1 MWKIALKLMRKSVRM
16 LIASGI
22 AILIGSMFMSATLLF
37 VNSVDDLM
45 VRNATEE
52 FSSANYAI
60 SFKNPNSS
68 PSSEI
73 HYKDLHLDKIS
84 KMPGVNGIRS
94 DDATALVRVEKGDKS
109 VTSIA
114 WSSGLYGN
122 LPVYKSTEGR
132 DPQKIGEIT
141 LIKSIAKSI
150 HANVGDTITLVKVD
164 DTGGDK
170 EKSYDVRVVGLVDDG
185 EHSQIPVSNR
195 GTYLGGVTNDF
206 CAKLKNLKN
215 FDNQVVQSKV
225 YMSIDESKINDLSP
239 KINALLPEQ
248 FSLMSRHE
256 VGVRSVRNVSNGTNF
271 VTMFLLSFGVLALL
285 ISSLVIANTFQV
297 LVAQRRRTLALLR
310 VIGAQ
315 SHQLYA
321 AVLLEAAVLG
331 VISAAVGVLC
341 AIGFMGV
348 ISNVNINSGPLSK
361 IPLIVSLPAVVW
373 PIVIGAIVTV
383 LASMGAARSATKVT
397 PMEALR
403 PMDLIKDKRAS
414 IIRAV
419 FGVIFIVI
427 GILATV
433 LSFNALTNMIAGK
446 SPNAG
451 SDSWMT
457 LLGAMFGCALVF
469 IGIIMTAIFWMPFAM
484 KATGA
489 IMALCGPAS
498 KVANANVQRNPR
510 RVAATGTAL
519 LIGVTLVSTVVTG
532 AICGKATLKG
542 VVDDRYSVDIII
554 QGKNVDES
562 LAADISKISGIKHT
576 ELLSAVP
583 MTFKNAKGKT
593 EYAMVAG
600 VDNANQLRNVMHT
613 DLDGVEINKDSVLLP
628 KFDSEG
634 GEPFELKKGNLN
646 LQAYVEKNDSG
657 DDSDAN
663 SDNIT
668 PFTGMNTDS
677 SNNNKSITVKQV
689 QFKKYRNVGV
699 YSNNTAFVSKSY
711 FNNYLKPT
719 THMLLISVD
728 SSKGNLIDIVKN
740 IRNVTSNYA
749 EVIAAGSVF
758 QRAQWESAIDIMMM
772 LLVGLI
778 AVAVVIA
785 LIGVA
790 NTLSLSVIERT
801 KESATLR
808 AIGMTRGQVRR
819 SLALEATL
827 ISLTSTVSGLIVG
840 TVFGWIGSYMV
851 FSVIGKVPFVV
862 DWTIYAVLALIALLA
877 ALLSS
882 VLPAR
887 RAVKSSPVVAL
898 AEE

>member
-37 VNSVDDLM
+37 ANSVDDLM
-45 VRNATEE
+45 VRNATNE
-52 FSSANYAI
+52 FGSANYAI
-60 SFKNPNSS
+60 SFRNPNSS

-73 HYKDLHLDKIS
+73 HYKDLHLDEIS

-114 WSSGLYGN
+114 WSNGLYGN

-132 DPQKIGEIT
+132 DPQEIGEIT

-150 HANVGDTITLVKVD
+150 HANIGDTITLVKVD

-185 EHSQIPVSNR
+185 EHSQIPFSNR
-195 GTYLGGVTNDF
+195 GTYLGGITNDF
-206 CAKLKNLKN
+206 CAKLENIEN

-239 KINALLPEQ
+239 KINALLPSR

-271 VTMFLLSFGVLALL
+271 VTMFLLSFGILALL

-321 AVLLEAAVLG
+321 AVLLEAAILG

-341 AIGFMGV
+341 AIGFMGA

-373 PIVIGAIVTV
+373 PIAIGTIVTV
-383 LASMGAARSATKVT
+383 LASMSAARSATKVT

-419 FGVIFIVI
+419 FGVLFIVV
-427 GILATV
+427 GILATA
-433 LSFNALTNMIAGK
+433 LSATSLASMIAGK

-469 IGIIMTAIFWMPFAM
+469 IGIIITATFWMPFAM

-576 ELLSAVP
+576 ELLPAVP

-593 EYAMVAG
+593 EYAMAAG
-600 VDNANQLRNVMHT
+600 VDNVNQLKNVMHT
-613 DLDGVEINKDSVLLP
+613 DLDGVNINKDSILLP
-628 KFDSEG
+628 KFNEEG
-634 GEPFELKKGNLN
+634 GEPFELKKGNLD
-646 LQAYVEKNDSG
+646 LQAYVEKYSSG
-657 DDSDAN
+657 ETD

-668 PFTGMNTDS
+668 PFTGTNTDS
-677 SNNNKSITVKQV
+677 SNNDKSITVKQV
-689 QFKKYRNVGV
+689 QFKKYRNVNI
-699 YSNNTAFVSKSY
+699 YSRNTAFVSKSY

-719 THMLLISVD
+719 THILLISVD
-728 SSKGNLIDIVKN
+728 SSKANLVDIVKN
-740 IRNVTSNYA
+740 IRNITSSYA
-749 EVIAAGSVF
+749 EVMAAGSVF
-758 QRAQWESAIDIMMM
+758 ERAQWESAIDVMMM

-862 DWTIYAVLALIALLA
+862 DWAIYAVLALIALLA

>member
-37 VNSVDDLM
+37 ANSVDDLM
-45 VRNATEE
+45 VRNATDE
-52 FSSANYAI
+52 FGSANYAI
-60 SFKNPNSS
+60 SFRNPNSF
-68 PSSEI
+68 PSSKI
-73 HYKDLHLDKIS
+73 HYKDLHLDEIS
-84 KMPGVNGIRS
+84 KMPGVNGIRI

-132 DPQKIGEIT
+132 DPQGIGEIT

-150 HANVGDTITLVKVD
+150 HANIGDTITLVKVD

-185 EHSQIPVSNR
+185 EHSQIPFSNR
-195 GTYLGGVTNDF
+195 GTYLGGITNDF
-206 CAKLKNLKN
+206 CAKLENLKN

-239 KINALLPEQ
+239 KINSLLPSR

-256 VGVRSVRNVSNGTNF
+256 VGVRAVRSVSNGTNF
-271 VTMFLLSFGVLALL
+271 VTMFLLSFGILALL
-285 ISSLVIANTFQV
+285 VSSLVIANTFQV

-321 AVLLEAAVLG
+321 AVLLEAAILG

-341 AIGFMGV
+341 AIGFMGA

-361 IPLIVSLPAVVW
+361 IPLIVSLPAIAW
-373 PIVIGAIVTV
+373 PIAIGAIVTV
-383 LASMGAARSATKVT
+383 LASMSAARSATKVT

-419 FGVIFIVI
+419 FGVLFIVV
-427 GILATV
+427 GILATA
-433 LSFNALTNMIAGK
+433 LSATSLASMIAGK
-446 SPNAG
+446 SPTAG

-576 ELLSAVP
+576 ELLPAVP

-593 EYAMVAG
+593 EYAMAAG
-600 VDNANQLRNVMHT
+600 VDNIDQLKNVMHT
-613 DLDGVEINKDSVLLP
+613 NLDGVNINKDSVLLP
-628 KFDSEG
+628 KFNEEG
-634 GEPFELKKGNLN
+634 GEPFELKKGNLS
-646 LQAYVEKNDSG
+646 LQAYVEKYSSSEDSV
-657 DDSDAN
+657 DS
-663 SDNIT
+663 IT
-668 PFTGMNTDS
+668 PFTGMNIDP
-677 SNNNKSITVKQV
+677 SNNDKSITVKQV
-689 QFKKYRNVGV
+689 QFKKYRNVNI
-699 YSNNTAFVSKSY
+699 YSRNTAFVSKSY

-719 THMLLISVD
+719 THILLISVD
-728 SSKGNLIDIVKN
+728 SSKANLVDIVKN
-740 IRNVTSNYA
+740 IRNITSSYA
-749 EVIAAGSVF
+749 EVMAGGSVF
-758 QRAQWESAIDIMMM
+758 QRAQWESAIDVMMM

-840 TVFGWIGSYMV
+840 TAFGWIGSYMV
-851 FSVIGKVPFVV
+851 FSAIGKVPFVI

>member
-37 VNSVDDLM
+37 ANSVDDLM
-45 VRNATEE
+45 VRNATDE
-52 FSSANYAI
+52 FGSANYAI
-60 SFKNPNSS
+60 SFRNPNSF
-68 PSSEI
+68 PSSKI
-73 HYKDLHLDKIS
+73 HYKDLHLDEIS
-84 KMPGVNGIRS
+84 KMPGVNGIRI

-132 DPQKIGEIT
+132 DPQGIGEIT

-150 HANVGDTITLVKVD
+150 HANIGDTITLVKVD

-185 EHSQIPVSNR
+185 EHSQIPFSNR

-206 CAKLKNLKN
+206 CAKLNNLKN

-239 KINALLPEQ
+239 KINSLLPSR

-256 VGVRSVRNVSNGTNF
+256 VGVRAVRNVSNGTNF
-271 VTMFLLSFGVLALL
+271 VTMFLLSFGILALL

-321 AVLLEAAVLG
+321 AVLLEAAMLG
-331 VISAAVGVLC
+331 VISAAAGVLC
-341 AIGFMGV
+341 AIGFMGA

-373 PIVIGAIVTV
+373 PIAIGTIVTV

-419 FGVIFIVI
+419 FGVVFIVV
-427 GILATV
+427 GILATA
-433 LSFNALTNMIAGK
+433 LSATSLASMIARR
-446 SPNAG
+446 SPTAG

-469 IGIIMTAIFWMPFAM
+469 IGIVMTSIFWMPFAM

-542 VVDDRYSVDIII
+542 VVDDHYSVDIII

-562 LAADISKISGIKHT
+562 LAADISKISGIKNT
-576 ELLSAVP
+576 ELLPAVP

-593 EYAMVAG
+593 EYAMAAG
-600 VDNANQLRNVMHT
+600 VDNIDQLKNVMHT
-613 DLDGVEINKDSVLLP
+613 NLDGVNINKDSILLP
-628 KFDSEG
+628 KFNNEG

-646 LQAYVEKNDSG
+646 LQAYVEKYSSG
-657 DDSDAN
+657 ETD

-668 PFTGMNTDS
+668 PFTGMNTDTT
-677 SNNNKSITVKQV
+677 NNDKSITVKQV
-689 QFKKYRNVGV
+689 QFKKYRNVNI
-699 YSNNTAFVSKSY
+699 YSRNTAFVSKSY

-719 THMLLISVD
+719 THILLISVD
-728 SSKGNLIDIVKN
+728 SSKANLVDIVKN
-740 IRNVTSNYA
+740 IRNITSSYA
-749 EVIAAGSVF
+749 EVMAGGSVF

-840 TVFGWIGSYMV
+840 TAFGWIGSYMV
-851 FSVIGKVPFVV
+851 FSAIGKVPFVV
-862 DWTIYAVLALIALLA
+862 DWAIYAVLALIALLA

-898 AEE
+898 AED

>member
-37 VNSVDDLM
+37 ANSVDDLM
-45 VRNATEE
+45 VRNATDE
-52 FSSANYAI
+52 FGSANYAI
-60 SFKNPNSS
+60 SFRNPNSS

-73 HYKDLHLDKIS
+73 HYKDLHLDEIS

-109 VTSIA
+109 ATSIA
-114 WSSGLYGN
+114 WSNGLYGN

-132 DPQKIGEIT
+132 EPQKIGEIT

-150 HANVGDTITLVKVD
+150 HANIGDTITLVKVD

-185 EHSQIPVSNR
+185 EHSQIPFSNR

-206 CAKLKNLKN
+206 CAKLNNLKN
-215 FDNQVVQSKV
+215 FDNEVVQSKV

-239 KINALLPEQ
+239 KINSLLPSR

-256 VGVRSVRNVSNGTNF
+256 VGVRAVRSVSNGTNF
-271 VTMFLLSFGVLALL
+271 VTMFLLSFGILALL

-321 AVLLEAAVLG
+321 AVLLEAAILG

-341 AIGFMGV
+341 AIGFMGA

-373 PIVIGAIVTV
+373 PIAIGTIVTV
-383 LASMGAARSATKVT
+383 LASMSAARSATKVT

-414 IIRAV
+414 IIRTV
-419 FGVIFIVI
+419 FGVVFIVV
-427 GILATV
+427 GILATA
-433 LSFNALTNMIAGK
+433 LSATSLASMIAGK
-446 SPNAG
+446 SPTAG

-469 IGIIMTAIFWMPFAM
+469 IGIVMTAIFWMPFAM

-489 IMALCGPAS
+489 IMALCGPSS

-532 AICGKATLKG
+532 AMCGKATLKG

-562 LAADISKISGIKHT
+562 LAADISKISGIKNT
-576 ELLSAVP
+576 ELLPAVP

-593 EYAMVAG
+593 EYAMAAG
-600 VDNANQLRNVMHT
+600 VDNVNQLKNVMHT
-613 DLDGVEINKDSVLLP
+613 DLDGVNINKDSVLLP
-628 KFDSEG
+628 KFNGEG

-646 LQAYVEKNDSG
+646 LQAYVEKYSSDETDS
-657 DDSDAN
+657 N
-663 SDNIT
+663 NIT

-677 SNNNKSITVKQV
+677 SNNDKSITVKQV
-689 QFKKYRNVGV
+689 QFKKYRNVNI
-699 YSNNTAFVSKSY
+699 YSRNTAFVSKSY

-719 THMLLISVD
+719 THILLISVD
-728 SSKGNLIDIVKN
+728 SSKANLVDIVKN
-740 IRNVTSNYA
+740 IRNITSSYA
-749 EVIAAGSVF
+749 EVMAGGSVF

-840 TVFGWIGSYMV
+840 TAFGWIGSYMV
-851 FSVIGKVPFVV
+851 FSAIGKVPFVI

-898 AEE
+898 AED

>member
-37 VNSVDDLM
+37 ANSVDDLM
-45 VRNATEE
+45 VRNATNE
-52 FSSANYAI
+52 FGSANYAI
-60 SFKNPNSS
+60 SFRNPNSS

-73 HYKDLHLDKIS
+73 HYKDLHLDEIS

-114 WSSGLYGN
+114 WSNGLYGN

-132 DPQKIGEIT
+132 DPQEIGEIT

-150 HANVGDTITLVKVD
+150 HANIGDTITLVKVD

-185 EHSQIPVSNR
+185 EHSQIPFSNR
-195 GTYLGGVTNDF
+195 GTYLGGITNDF
-206 CAKLKNLKN
+206 CAKLENIEN

-239 KINALLPEQ
+239 KINALLPSR

-271 VTMFLLSFGVLALL
+271 VTMFLLSFGILALL

-321 AVLLEAAVLG
+321 AVLLEAAILG

-341 AIGFMGV
+341 AIGFMGA

-361 IPLIVSLPAVVW
+361 IPLIVSLPAIVW
-373 PIVIGAIVTV
+373 PIAIGTIVTV
-383 LASMGAARSATKVT
+383 LASMSAARSATKVT

-419 FGVIFIVI
+419 FGVLFIVV
-427 GILATV
+427 GILATA
-433 LSFNALTNMIAGK
+433 LSATSLASMIAGK

-469 IGIIMTAIFWMPFAM
+469 IGIIITATFWMPFAM

-576 ELLSAVP
+576 ELLPAVP

-593 EYAMVAG
+593 EYAMAVG
-600 VDNANQLRNVMHT
+600 VDNVNQLKNVMHT
-613 DLDGVEINKDSVLLP
+613 DLDGVNINKDSILLP
-628 KFDSEG
+628 KFNEEG
-634 GEPFELKKGNLN
+634 GEPFELKKGNLD
-646 LQAYVEKNDSG
+646 LQAYVEKYSSG
-657 DDSDAN
+657 ETD

-668 PFTGMNTDS
+668 PFTGTNTDS
-677 SNNNKSITVKQV
+677 SNNDKSITVKQV
-689 QFKKYRNVGV
+689 QFKKYRNVNI
-699 YSNNTAFVSKSY
+699 YSRNTAFVSKSY

-719 THMLLISVD
+719 THILLISVD
-728 SSKGNLIDIVKN
+728 SSKANLVDIVKN
-740 IRNVTSNYA
+740 IRNITSSYA
-749 EVIAAGSVF
+749 EVMAAGSVF
-758 QRAQWESAIDIMMM
+758 ERAQWESAIDVMMM

-840 TVFGWIGSYMV
+840 TAFGWIGSYMV
-851 FSVIGKVPFVV
+851 FSAIGKVPFVI

-898 AEE
+898 AED

>member
-37 VNSVDDLM
+37 ANSVDDLM
-45 VRNATEE
+45 VRNATNE
-52 FSSANYAI
+52 FGSANYAI
-60 SFKNPNSS
+60 SFRNPNSS

-73 HYKDLHLDKIS
+73 HYKDLHLDEIS

-114 WSSGLYGN
+114 WSNGLYGN

-150 HANVGDTITLVKVD
+150 HANIGDTITLVKVD

-185 EHSQIPVSNR
+185 EHSQIPFSNR

-206 CAKLKNLKN
+206 CAKLNNLKN
-215 FDNQVVQSKV
+215 FDNEVVQSKV

-239 KINALLPEQ
+239 KINSLLPSR

-256 VGVRSVRNVSNGTNF
+256 VGVRAVRNVSNGTNF
-271 VTMFLLSFGVLALL
+271 VTMFLLSFGILALL

-321 AVLLEAAVLG
+321 AVLLEAAILG

-341 AIGFMGV
+341 AIGFMGA

-373 PIVIGAIVTV
+373 PIAIGTIVTV
-383 LASMGAARSATKVT
+383 LASMSAARSATKVT

-419 FGVIFIVI
+419 FGVVFIVV
-427 GILATV
+427 GILATA
-433 LSFNALTNMIAGK
+433 LSATSLASMIARK
-446 SPNAG
+446 SPTAG

-469 IGIIMTAIFWMPFAM
+469 IGIIITATFWMPFAM

-532 AICGKATLKG
+532 AMCGKATLKG
-542 VVDDRYSVDIII
+542 VVDDHYSVDIII

-576 ELLSAVP
+576 ELLPAVP

-593 EYAMVAG
+593 EYAMAAG
-600 VDNANQLRNVMHT
+600 VDNVNQLKNVMHT
-613 DLDGVEINKDSVLLP
+613 DLDGVNINKDSILLP
-628 KFDSEG
+628 KFNNEG
-634 GEPFELKKGNLN
+634 GEPFDLKKGNLN
-646 LQAYVEKNDSG
+646 LQAYVEKYSSGETDS
-657 DDSDAN
+657 N
-663 SDNIT
+663 NIT

-677 SNNNKSITVKQV
+677 SNNDKSITVKQV
-689 QFKKYRNVGV
+689 QFKKYRNVSI
-699 YSNNTAFVSKSY
+699 YSRNTAFVSKSY

-719 THMLLISVD
+719 THILLISVD
-728 SSKGNLIDIVKN
+728 SSKANLVDIVKN
-740 IRNVTSNYA
+740 IRNITSSYA
-749 EVIAAGSVF
+749 EVMAGGSVF

-840 TVFGWIGSYMV
+840 TAFGWIGSYMV
-851 FSVIGKVPFVV
+851 FSAIGKVPFVI

-898 AEE
+898 AED

>member
-37 VNSVDDLM
+37 ANSVDDLM
-45 VRNATEE
+45 VRNATDE
-52 FSSANYAI
+52 FGSANYAI
-60 SFKNPNSS
+60 SFRNPNSS

-73 HYKDLHLDKIS
+73 HYKDLHLDEIS

-109 VTSIA
+109 ATSIA
-114 WSSGLYGN
+114 WSNGLYGN

-150 HANVGDTITLVKVD
+150 HANIGDTITLVKVD

-185 EHSQIPVSNR
+185 EHSQIPFSNR

-206 CAKLKNLKN
+206 CAKLNNLKN
-215 FDNQVVQSKV
+215 FDNEVVQSKV

-239 KINALLPEQ
+239 KINSLLPSR

-256 VGVRSVRNVSNGTNF
+256 VGVRAVRNVSNGTNF
-271 VTMFLLSFGVLALL
+271 VTMFLLSFGILALL

-321 AVLLEAAVLG
+321 AVLLEAAILG

-341 AIGFMGV
+341 AIGFMGA

-373 PIVIGAIVTV
+373 PIAIGTIVTV
-383 LASMGAARSATKVT
+383 LASMSAARSATKVT

-419 FGVIFIVI
+419 FGVVFIVV
-427 GILATV
+427 GILAAA
-433 LSFNALTNMIAGK
+433 LSATSLASMIARK
-446 SPNAG
+446 SPTAG

-469 IGIIMTAIFWMPFAM
+469 IGIIITATFWMPFAM

-542 VVDDRYSVDIII
+542 VVDDHYSVDIII

-576 ELLSAVP
+576 ELLPAVP

-593 EYAMVAG
+593 EYAMAAG
-600 VDNANQLRNVMHT
+600 VDNTDQLRNVMHT
-613 DLDGVEINKDSVLLP
+613 DLDGVNINRDSVLLP
-628 KFDSEG
+628 KFNNEG
-634 GEPFELKKGNLN
+634 GEPFELKKGNLD
-646 LQAYVEKNDSG
+646 LQAYVEKYSSSEDSV
-657 DDSDAN
+657 DS
-663 SDNIT
+663 IT

-677 SNNNKSITVKQV
+677 SNNDKSITVKQV
-689 QFKKYRNVGV
+689 QFKKYRNVNI
-699 YSNNTAFVSKSY
+699 YSRNTAFVSKSY

-719 THMLLISVD
+719 THILLISVD
-728 SSKGNLIDIVKN
+728 SSKANLVDIVKN
-740 IRNVTSNYA
+740 IRNITSSYA
-749 EVIAAGSVF
+749 EVMAGGSVF

-840 TVFGWIGSYMV
+840 TAFGWIGSYMV
-851 FSVIGKVPFVV
+851 FSAIGKVPFVI

-898 AEE
+898 AED

>member
-37 VNSVDDLM
+37 ANSVDDLM
-45 VRNATEE
+45 VRNATDE
-52 FSSANYAI
+52 FGSANYAI
-60 SFKNPNSS
+60 SFRNPNSS

-73 HYKDLHLDKIS
+73 HYKDLHLDEIS

-94 DDATALVRVEKGDKS
+94 DDATAFVRVEKGDKS

-114 WSSGLYGN
+114 WSNGLYGN

-132 DPQKIGEIT
+132 DPQEIGEIT

-150 HANVGDTITLVKVD
+150 HANIGDTITLVKVD

-185 EHSQIPVSNR
+185 EHSQIPFSNR
-195 GTYLGGVTNDF
+195 GTYLGGITNDF
-206 CAKLKNLKN
+206 CAKLENIEN

-239 KINALLPEQ
+239 KINSLLPSS

-256 VGVRSVRNVSNGTNF
+256 VGVRAVRNVSNGTNF
-271 VTMFLLSFGVLALL
+271 VTMFLLSFGILALL

-321 AVLLEAAVLG
+321 AVLLEAAILG
-331 VISAAVGVLC
+331 VISAAAGVLC
-341 AIGFMGV
+341 AIGFMGA

-373 PIVIGAIVTV
+373 PIAIGTIVTV
-383 LASMGAARSATKVT
+383 LASMSAARSATKVT

-419 FGVIFIVI
+419 FGVVFIVV
-427 GILATV
+427 GILATT
-433 LSFNALTNMIAGK
+433 LSATSLASMIAGK
-446 SPNAG
+446 SPTAG

-469 IGIIMTAIFWMPFAM
+469 IGIIITATFWMPFAM

-542 VVDDRYSVDIII
+542 VVDDHYSVDIII

-576 ELLSAVP
+576 ELLPAVP

-593 EYAMVAG
+593 EYAMAAG
-600 VDNANQLRNVMHT
+600 VDNADQLRNVMHT
-613 DLDGVEINKDSVLLP
+613 DLDGVNITKDSVLLP
-628 KFDSEG
+628 KFNEEG
-634 GEPFELKKGNLN
+634 GEPFELKKGNLS
-646 LQAYVEKNDSG
+646 LQAYVEKYSSGETDS
-657 DDSDAN
+657 N
-663 SDNIT
+663 NIT

-677 SNNNKSITVKQV
+677 SNNDKSITVKQV
-689 QFKKYRNVGV
+689 QFKTYRNVGV

-728 SSKGNLIDIVKN
+728 SSKANLVDIAKN
-740 IRNVTSNYA
+740 IQNVTSSYA
-749 EVIAAGSVF
+749 EVMSTGSVF
-758 QRAQWESAIDIMMM
+758 ERAKWESAIDAMMM
-772 LLVGLI
+772 VLVGLI

-840 TVFGWIGSYMV
+840 TAFGWIGSYMV

-862 DWTIYAVLALIALLA
+862 DWTIYAILALIALLA

>member
-37 VNSVDDLM
+37 ANSVDDLM
-45 VRNATEE
+45 VRNATNE
-52 FSSANYAI
+52 FGSANYAI
-60 SFKNPNSS
+60 SFRNPNSS

-73 HYKDLHLDKIS
+73 HYKDLHLDEIS

-114 WSSGLYGN
+114 WSNGLYGN
-122 LPVYKSTEGR
+122 LPVYESTEGR
-132 DPQKIGEIT
+132 DPQEIGEIT

-150 HANVGDTITLVKVD
+150 HANIGDTITLVKVD

-185 EHSQIPVSNR
+185 EHSQIPFSNR
-195 GTYLGGVTNDF
+195 GTYLGGITNDF
-206 CAKLKNLKN
+206 CAKLENIEN

-239 KINALLPEQ
+239 KINALLPSR

-271 VTMFLLSFGVLALL
+271 VTMFLLSFGILALL

-321 AVLLEAAVLG
+321 AVLLEAAILG

-341 AIGFMGV
+341 AIGFMGA

-361 IPLIVSLPAVVW
+361 IPLIVSLPAIVW
-373 PIVIGAIVTV
+373 PIAIGTIVTV
-383 LASMGAARSATKVT
+383 LASMSAARSATKVT

-419 FGVIFIVI
+419 FGVLFIVV
-427 GILATV
+427 GILATA
-433 LSFNALTNMIAGK
+433 LSATSLASMIAGK

-469 IGIIMTAIFWMPFAM
+469 IGIIITATFWMPFAM

-576 ELLSAVP
+576 ELLPAVP

-593 EYAMVAG
+593 EYAMAVG
-600 VDNANQLRNVMHT
+600 VDNVNQLKNVMHT
-613 DLDGVEINKDSVLLP
+613 DLDGVNINKDSILLP
-628 KFDSEG
+628 KFNEEG
-634 GEPFELKKGNLN
+634 GEPFELKKGNLD
-646 LQAYVEKNDSG
+646 LQAYVEKYSSG
-657 DDSDAN
+657 ETD

-668 PFTGMNTDS
+668 PFTGTNTDS
-677 SNNNKSITVKQV
+677 SNNDKSITVKQV
-689 QFKKYRNVGV
+689 QFKKYRNVNI
-699 YSNNTAFVSKSY
+699 YSRNTAFVSKSY

-719 THMLLISVD
+719 THILLISVD
-728 SSKGNLIDIVKN
+728 SSKANLVDIVKN
-740 IRNVTSNYA
+740 IRNITSSYA
-749 EVIAAGSVF
+749 EVMAAGSVF
-758 QRAQWESAIDIMMM
+758 ERAQWESAIDVMMM

-862 DWTIYAVLALIALLA
+862 DWAIYAVLALIALLA

>member
-52 FSSANYAI
+52 FHSANYAI
-60 SFKNPNSS
+60 SSKSSNNSPNSG
-68 PSSEI
+68 I

-84 KMPGVNGIRS
+84 KMHGVNGIRS

-132 DPQKIGEIT
+132 DPQEIGEIT

-185 EHSQIPVSNR
+185 EHSQIPTSYR

-206 CAKLKNLKN
+206 CAKLNNLKN

-225 YMSIDESKINDLSP
+225 YMSIDESKINDLSH

-256 VGVRSVRNVSNGTNF
+256 VGVRAVRNISNGTNF
-271 VTMFLLSFGVLALL
+271 ITMFLMSFGVLALL
-285 ISSLVIANTFQV
+285 VSSLVIANTFQV

-321 AVLLEAAVLG
+321 AVLLEAAILG
-331 VISAAVGVLC
+331 VISASIGVLC
-341 AIGFMGV
+341 AIGFMGA

-361 IPLIVSLPAVVW
+361 IPLIVSLPAIVW

-383 LASMGAARSATKVT
+383 LASMSAARSATKVT

-414 IIRAV
+414 ILRAV
-419 FGVIFIVI
+419 FGVIFIVA
-427 GILATV
+427 GILATA
-433 LSFNALTNMIAGK
+433 LSINILASMLAGR
-446 SPNAG
+446 SVNAG
-451 SDSWMT
+451 SNSWMT
-457 LLGAMFGCALVF
+457 LLGAIFGCSLVF
-469 IGIIMTAIFWMPFAM
+469 IGIVITATFWMPFAM
-484 KATGA
+484 RATGA
-489 IMALCGPAS
+489 VMALCGPSS

-542 VVDDRYSVDIII
+542 VVDDRYSVDIIV

-576 ELLSAVP
+576 ELLPAVP
-583 MTFKNAKGKT
+583 MTFKNAKGET
-593 EYAMVAG
+593 EYTLVAG
-600 VDNANQLRNVMHT
+600 VDNVDQLRNVMHT
-613 DLDGVEINKDSVLLP
+613 DLDGVNINKDSVLLP
-628 KFDSEG
+628 KPDEG
-634 GEPFELKKGNLN
+634 EEPFDLKKGSLN
-646 LQAYVEKNDSG
+646 LQAYVEKYNSND
-657 DDSDAN
+657 
-663 SDNIT
+663 DNNDNFT

-689 QFKKYRNVGV
+689 QFKKYRNVSV
-699 YSNNTAFVSKSY
+699 DSNNTSFVSKSY

-719 THMLLISVD
+719 THILLISLN
-728 SSKGNLIDIVKN
+728 SRNANLIDIVKN

-749 EVIAAGSVF
+749 EVMSTGSVF
-758 QRAQWESAIDIMMM
+758 ERAMWESAIDTMMM

-819 SLALEATL
+819 SLAMEATL

-851 FSVIGKVPFVV
+851 FSVIGKVPFVI
-862 DWTIYAVLALIALLA
+862 DWTIYAVLALIALFA

-898 AEE
+898 ADE

>member
-37 VNSVDDLM
+37 ANSVDDLM
-45 VRNATEE
+45 VRNATNE
-52 FSSANYAI
+52 FGSANYAI

-84 KMPGVNGIRS
+84 KMPGINGIRS

-150 HANVGDTITLVKVD
+150 HANIGDTITLVKVD

-206 CAKLKNLKN
+206 CAKLNNLKN
-215 FDNQVVQSKV
+215 FDNEVVQSKV

-239 KINALLPEQ
+239 KINSLLPSR

-256 VGVRSVRNVSNGTNF
+256 VGVRAVRNVSNGTNF
-271 VTMFLLSFGVLALL
+271 VTMFLLSFGILALL

-321 AVLLEAAVLG
+321 AVLLEAAILG
-331 VISAAVGVLC
+331 VISAGVGVLC
-341 AIGFMGV
+341 AIGFMGA

-361 IPLIVSLPAVVW
+361 IPLIVSLPAIVW
-373 PIVIGAIVTV
+373 PIAIGTIVTV
-383 LASMGAARSATKVT
+383 LASMSAARSATKVT

-419 FGVIFIVI
+419 FGVLFIVV
-427 GILATV
+427 GILATA
-433 LSFNALTNMIAGK
+433 LSATSLASMIAGK
-446 SPNAG
+446 SPTAG

-469 IGIIMTAIFWMPFAM
+469 IGIIITATFWMPFAM

-542 VVDDRYSVDIII
+542 VVDDHYSVDIII

-562 LAADISKISGIKHT
+562 LAADISKISGIKNT
-576 ELLSAVP
+576 ELLPAVP

-593 EYAMVAG
+593 EYAMAAG
-600 VDNANQLRNVMHT
+600 VDNVNQLKNVMHT
-613 DLDGVEINKDSVLLP
+613 DLDGVNINKDSVLLP
-628 KFDSEG
+628 KFNEEG

-646 LQAYVEKNDSG
+646 LQAYVEKYSSG
-657 DDSDAN
+657 ETDSD
-663 SDNIT
+663 DIT
-668 PFTGMNTDS
+668 PFTGMNTDTT
-677 SNNNKSITVKQV
+677 NNDKSITVKQV
-689 QFKKYRNVGV
+689 QFKKYRNVNI
-699 YSNNTAFVSKSY
+699 YSRNTAFVSKSY

-719 THMLLISVD
+719 THILLISVD
-728 SSKGNLIDIVKN
+728 SSKANLVDIVKN
-740 IRNVTSNYA
+740 IRNITSSYA
-749 EVIAAGSVF
+749 EVMAGGSVF
-758 QRAQWESAIDIMMM
+758 QRAQWESAIDVMMM

-840 TVFGWIGSYMV
+840 TAFGWIGSYMV
-851 FSVIGKVPFVV
+851 FSAIGKVPFVI

-898 AEE
+898 AED

>member
-37 VNSVDDLM
+37 ANSVDDLM
-45 VRNATEE
+45 VRNATNE
-52 FSSANYAI
+52 FGSANYAI
-60 SFKNPNSS
+60 SFRNPNSS

-73 HYKDLHLDKIS
+73 HYKDLHLDEIS

-114 WSSGLYGN
+114 WSNGLYGN

-132 DPQKIGEIT
+132 EPQKIGEIT

-150 HANVGDTITLVKVD
+150 HANIGDTITLVKVD

-185 EHSQIPVSNR
+185 EHSQIPFSNR

-206 CAKLKNLKN
+206 CAKLNNLKN
-215 FDNQVVQSKV
+215 FDNEVVQSKV

-239 KINALLPEQ
+239 KINSLLPSR

-271 VTMFLLSFGVLALL
+271 VTMFLLSFGILALL

-321 AVLLEAAVLG
+321 AVLLEAAILG

-341 AIGFMGV
+341 AIGFMGA

-373 PIVIGAIVTV
+373 PIAIGTIVTV
-383 LASMGAARSATKVT
+383 LASMSAARSATKVT

-419 FGVIFIVI
+419 FGVVFIVV
-427 GILATV
+427 GILATA
-433 LSFNALTNMIAGK
+433 LSATSLASMIAGK
-446 SPNAG
+446 SPTAG

-469 IGIIMTAIFWMPFAM
+469 IGIIITATFWMPFAM

-489 IMALCGPAS
+489 IMALCGPSS

-532 AICGKATLKG
+532 AMCGKATLKG

-576 ELLSAVP
+576 ELLPAVP

-593 EYAMVAG
+593 EYAMAAG
-600 VDNANQLRNVMHT
+600 VDNVNQLKNVMHT
-613 DLDGVEINKDSVLLP
+613 NLDGVNINKDSVLLP
-628 KFDSEG
+628 KFNNEG
-634 GEPFELKKGNLN
+634 GELFELKKGNLN
-646 LQAYVEKNDSG
+646 LQAYVEKYSSDETDS
-657 DDSDAN
+657 N
-663 SDNIT
+663 NIT
-668 PFTGMNTDS
+668 PFTGMNTDP
-677 SNNNKSITVKQV
+677 SNNDKSITVKQV
-689 QFKKYRNVGV
+689 QFKKYRNVNI
-699 YSNNTAFVSKSY
+699 YSRNTAFVSKSY

-719 THMLLISVD
+719 THILLISVD
-728 SSKGNLIDIVKN
+728 SSKANLVDIVKN
-740 IRNVTSNYA
+740 IRNITSSYA
-749 EVIAAGSVF
+749 EVMAGGSVF

-840 TVFGWIGSYMV
+840 TAFGWIGSYMV
-851 FSVIGKVPFVV
+851 FSAIGKVPFVI

-898 AEE
+898 AED

>member
-1 MWKIALKLMRKSVRM
+1 MRKSVRM

-37 VNSVDDLM
+37 ANSVDDLM
-45 VRNATEE
+45 VRNATDE
-52 FSSANYAI
+52 FGSANYAI
-60 SFKNPNSS
+60 SFRNPNSF
-68 PSSEI
+68 PSSKI
-73 HYKDLHLDKIS
+73 HYKDLHLDEIS
-84 KMPGVNGIRS
+84 KMPGVNGIRI

-132 DPQKIGEIT
+132 DPQGIGEIT

-150 HANVGDTITLVKVD
+150 HANIGDTITLVKVD

-185 EHSQIPVSNR
+185 EHSQIPFSNR
-195 GTYLGGVTNDF
+195 GTYLGGITNDF
-206 CAKLKNLKN
+206 CAKLENLKN

-239 KINALLPEQ
+239 KINSLLPSR

-256 VGVRSVRNVSNGTNF
+256 VGVRAVRSVSNGTNF
-271 VTMFLLSFGVLALL
+271 VTMFLLSFGILALL
-285 ISSLVIANTFQV
+285 VSSLVIANTFQV

-321 AVLLEAAVLG
+321 AVLLEAAILG

-341 AIGFMGV
+341 AIGFMGA

-361 IPLIVSLPAVVW
+361 IPLIVSLPAIAW
-373 PIVIGAIVTV
+373 PIAIGAIVTV
-383 LASMGAARSATKVT
+383 LASMSAARSATKVT

-419 FGVIFIVI
+419 FGVLFIVV
-427 GILATV
+427 GILATA
-433 LSFNALTNMIAGK
+433 LSATSLASMIAGK
-446 SPNAG
+446 SPTAG

-576 ELLSAVP
+576 ELLPAVP

-593 EYAMVAG
+593 EYAMAAG
-600 VDNANQLRNVMHT
+600 VDNIDQLKNVMHT
-613 DLDGVEINKDSVLLP
+613 NLDGVNINKDSVLLP
-628 KFDSEG
+628 KFNEEG
-634 GEPFELKKGNLN
+634 GEPFELKKGNLS
-646 LQAYVEKNDSG
+646 LQAYVEKYSSSEDSV
-657 DDSDAN
+657 DS
-663 SDNIT
+663 IT
-668 PFTGMNTDS
+668 PFTGMNIDP
-677 SNNNKSITVKQV
+677 SNNDKSITVKQV
-689 QFKKYRNVGV
+689 QFKKYRNVNI
-699 YSNNTAFVSKSY
+699 YSRNTAFVSKSY

-719 THMLLISVD
+719 THILLISVD
-728 SSKGNLIDIVKN
+728 SSKANLVDIVKN
-740 IRNVTSNYA
+740 IRNITSSYA
-749 EVIAAGSVF
+749 EVMAAGSVF

-840 TVFGWIGSYMV
+840 TAFGWIGSYMV
-851 FSVIGKVPFVV
+851 FSAIGKVPFVI

>member
-52 FSSANYAI
+52 FHSANYAI
-60 SFKNPNSS
+60 SSKSSNSS
-68 PSSEI
+68 PNSGI

-94 DDATALVRVEKGDKS
+94 NDATALVRVEKGDKS
-109 VTSIA
+109 VTSAA
-114 WSSGLYGN
+114 WSSGLHGN

-150 HANVGDTITLVKVD
+150 HANIGDTITLVKVD

-185 EHSQIPVSNR
+185 EHSQIPFSNR

-206 CAKLKNLKN
+206 CAKLNNLKN

-239 KINALLPEQ
+239 KINSLLPSR

-256 VGVRSVRNVSNGTNF
+256 VGVRAVRNVSNGTNF
-271 VTMFLLSFGVLALL
+271 VTMFLLSFGILALL

-321 AVLLEAAVLG
+321 AVLLEAAILG
-331 VISAAVGVLC
+331 VISAGVGVLC
-341 AIGFMGV
+341 AIGFMGA

-361 IPLIVSLPAVVW
+361 IPLIVSLPAIVW
-373 PIVIGAIVTV
+373 PIAIGAIVTV
-383 LASMGAARSATKVT
+383 LASMSAARSATKVT

-419 FGVIFIVI
+419 FGVLFIVV
-427 GILATV
+427 GILATA
-433 LSFNALTNMIAGK
+433 LSATSLASMIAGK
-446 SPNAG
+446 SPTAG

-469 IGIIMTAIFWMPFAM
+469 IGIIITATFWMPFAM

-489 IMALCGPAS
+489 VMALCGPAS

-576 ELLSAVP
+576 ELLPAVP

-593 EYAMVAG
+593 EYAMTAG
-600 VDNANQLRNVMHT
+600 VDNVDQLRNVMHT
-613 DLDGVEINKDSVLLP
+613 DLDGVNINKDSVLLP
-628 KFDSEG
+628 KFNDEG
-634 GEPFELKKGNLN
+634 GEPFDLKKGNLN
-646 LQAYVEKNDSG
+646 LQAYVEKYSSGETDS
-657 DDSDAN
+657 N
-663 SDNIT
+663 NIT

-677 SNNNKSITVKQV
+677 SNNDKSITVKQV
-689 QFKKYRNVGV
+689 QFKTYRNIGV

-728 SSKGNLIDIVKN
+728 SSKANLIDIAKN
-740 IRNVTSNYA
+740 IQNVTSSYA
-749 EVIAAGSVF
+749 EVMATGSVF
-758 QRAQWESAIDIMMM
+758 ERAKWESAIDAMMM
-772 LLVGLI
+772 VLVGLI

-840 TVFGWIGSYMV
+840 TAFGWIGSYMV

-898 AEE
+898 AED

>member
-37 VNSVDDLM
+37 ANSVDDLM
-45 VRNATEE
+45 VRNATNE
-52 FSSANYAI
+52 FGSANYAI
-60 SFKNPNSS
+60 SFRNPNSS
-68 PSSEI
+68 PSSKI
-73 HYKDLHLDKIS
+73 HYKDLHLDEIS

-114 WSSGLYGN
+114 WSNGLYGN

-132 DPQKIGEIT
+132 EPQKIGEIT

-150 HANVGDTITLVKVD
+150 HANIGDTITLVKVD

-185 EHSQIPVSNR
+185 EHSQIPFSNR

-206 CAKLKNLKN
+206 CAKLNNLKN
-215 FDNQVVQSKV
+215 FDNEVVQSKV

-239 KINALLPEQ
+239 KINSLLPSR

-256 VGVRSVRNVSNGTNF
+256 VGVRAVRNVSNGTNF
-271 VTMFLLSFGVLALL
+271 VTMFLLSFGILALL

-321 AVLLEAAVLG
+321 AVLLEAAILG

-341 AIGFMGV
+341 AIGFMGA

-373 PIVIGAIVTV
+373 PIAIGTIVTV
-383 LASMGAARSATKVT
+383 LASMSAARSATKVT

-419 FGVIFIVI
+419 FGVVFIVV
-427 GILATV
+427 GILATA
-433 LSFNALTNMIAGK
+433 LSATSLASMIARK
-446 SPNAG
+446 SPTAG

-469 IGIIMTAIFWMPFAM
+469 IGIIITATFWMPFAM

-532 AICGKATLKG
+532 AMCGKATLKG
-542 VVDDRYSVDIII
+542 VVDDHYSVDIII

-562 LAADISKISGIKHT
+562 LAADISKISGIKNT
-576 ELLSAVP
+576 ELLPAVP

-593 EYAMVAG
+593 EYAMAAG
-600 VDNANQLRNVMHT
+600 VDNTDQLKNVMHT
-613 DLDGVEINKDSVLLP
+613 NLDGVNINRDSVLLP
-628 KFDSEG
+628 KFNNEG
-634 GEPFELKKGNLN
+634 GEPFDLEKGNLN
-646 LQAYVEKNDSG
+646 LQAYVEKYSSSEDSV
-657 DDSDAN
+657 DS
-663 SDNIT
+663 IT

-677 SNNNKSITVKQV
+677 SNNDKSITVKQV
-689 QFKKYRNVGV
+689 QFKKYRNV
-699 YSNNTAFVSKSY
+699 SIHSRNTAFVSKSY

-719 THMLLISVD
+719 THILLISVD
-728 SSKGNLIDIVKN
+728 SSKANLVDIVKN
-740 IRNVTSNYA
+740 IRNITSSYA
-749 EVIAAGSVF
+749 EVMAGGSVF

-840 TVFGWIGSYMV
+840 TAFGWIGSYMV
-851 FSVIGKVPFVV
+851 FSAIGKVPFVV
-862 DWTIYAVLALIALLA
+862 DWAIYAVLALIALLA

-898 AEE
+898 AED

>member
-52 FSSANYAI
+52 FHSANYAI
-60 SFKNPNSS
+60 SSKSSNNSPNSG
-68 PSSEI
+68 I
-73 HYKDLHLDKIS
+73 HYKDLHLDEIS

-132 DPQKIGEIT
+132 DPQEIGEIT

-150 HANVGDTITLVKVD
+150 HANIGDTITLVKVD
-164 DTGGDK
+164 DTGGNK

-185 EHSQIPVSNR
+185 EHSQIPFSNR
-195 GTYLGGVTNDF
+195 GIYLGGVTNDF
-206 CAKLKNLKN
+206 CAKLNNLKN
-215 FDNQVVQSKV
+215 FDDQVVQSKV

-239 KINALLPEQ
+239 KISALLPEQ

-256 VGVRSVRNVSNGTNF
+256 VGVRAVRNVSNGTNF

-321 AVLLEAAVLG
+321 AVLLEAAILG

-341 AIGFMGV
+341 AIGFMGA
-348 ISNVNINSGPLSK
+348 ISNLNINSGPLSK
-361 IPLIVSLPAVVW
+361 IPLIVSLPAIVW

-383 LASMGAARSATKVT
+383 LASMGAAQSATKVT

-414 IIRAV
+414 ILRSV
-419 FGVIFIVI
+419 FGVLFIVV
-427 GILATV
+427 GILFTALSATS
-433 LSFNALTNMIAGK
+433 LASMIAQQ

-451 SDSWMT
+451 ADSWRT
-457 LLGAMFGCALVF
+457 LLVAVFGCALVF
-469 IGIIMTAIFWMPFAM
+469 IGIIITATFWMPFAM

-576 ELLSAVP
+576 ELLPAVP
-583 MTFKNAKGKT
+583 MTFKNAKGET
-593 EYAMVAG
+593 EYTLVAG
-600 VDNANQLRNVMHT
+600 VDNVDQLRNVMHT
-613 DLDGVEINKDSVLLP
+613 DLDGVNINKDSVLLP
-628 KFDSEG
+628 KPDEG
-634 GEPFELKKGNLN
+634 EEPFDLKKGSLN
-646 LQAYVEKNDSG
+646 LQAYVEKYNSND
-657 DDSDAN
+657 
-663 SDNIT
+663 DNNDNFT

-689 QFKKYRNVGV
+689 QFKKYRNVSV
-699 YSNNTAFVSKSY
+699 DSNNTSFVSKSY

-719 THMLLISVD
+719 THILLISLN
-728 SSKGNLIDIVKN
+728 SRNANLIDIVKN

-749 EVIAAGSVF
+749 EVMSTGSVF
-758 QRAQWESAIDIMMM
+758 ERAMWESAIDTMMM

-819 SLALEATL
+819 SLAMEATL

-851 FSVIGKVPFVV
+851 FSVLGKVPFVI
-862 DWTIYAVLALIALLA
+862 DWTIYAVLALIALFA

-898 AEE
+898 ADE

>member
-1 MWKIALKLMRKSVRM
+1 MRKSVRM

-37 VNSVDDLM
+37 ANSVDDLM
-45 VRNATEE
+45 VRNATDE
-52 FSSANYAI
+52 FGSANYAI
-60 SFKNPNSS
+60 SFRNPNSF
-68 PSSEI
+68 PSSKI
-73 HYKDLHLDKIS
+73 HYKDLHLDEIS
-84 KMPGVNGIRS
+84 KMPGVNGIRI

-132 DPQKIGEIT
+132 DPQGIGEIT

-150 HANVGDTITLVKVD
+150 HANIGDTITLVKVD

-185 EHSQIPVSNR
+185 EHSQIPFSNR

-206 CAKLKNLKN
+206 CAKLNNLKN

-239 KINALLPEQ
+239 KINSLLPSR

-256 VGVRSVRNVSNGTNF
+256 VGVRAVRNVSNGTNF
-271 VTMFLLSFGVLALL
+271 VTMFLLSFGILALL

-321 AVLLEAAVLG
+321 AVLLEAAILG
-331 VISAAVGVLC
+331 VISAAAGVLC
-341 AIGFMGV
+341 AIGFMGA

-373 PIVIGAIVTV
+373 PIAIGTIVTV

-419 FGVIFIVI
+419 FGVVFIVV
-427 GILATV
+427 GILATA
-433 LSFNALTNMIAGK
+433 LSATSLASMIARR
-446 SPNAG
+446 SPTAG

-469 IGIIMTAIFWMPFAM
+469 IGIVMTSIFWMPFAM

-542 VVDDRYSVDIII
+542 VVDDHYSVDIII

-562 LAADISKISGIKHT
+562 LAADISKISGIKNT
-576 ELLSAVP
+576 ELLPAVP

-593 EYAMVAG
+593 EYAMAAG
-600 VDNANQLRNVMHT
+600 VDNIDQLKNVMHT
-613 DLDGVEINKDSVLLP
+613 NLDGVNINKDSILLP
-628 KFDSEG
+628 KFNNEG

-646 LQAYVEKNDSG
+646 LQAYVEKYSSG
-657 DDSDAN
+657 ETD

-668 PFTGMNTDS
+668 PFTGMNTDTT
-677 SNNNKSITVKQV
+677 NNDKSITVKQV
-689 QFKKYRNVGV
+689 QFKKYRNVNI
-699 YSNNTAFVSKSY
+699 YSRNTAFVSKSY

-719 THMLLISVD
+719 THILLISVD
-728 SSKGNLIDIVKN
+728 SSKANLVDIVKN
-740 IRNVTSNYA
+740 IRNITSSYA
-749 EVIAAGSVF
+749 EVMAGGSVF

-840 TVFGWIGSYMV
+840 TAFGWIGSYMV
-851 FSVIGKVPFVV
+851 FSAIGKVPFVI
-862 DWTIYAVLALIALLA
+862 DWTIYAVLAIIALLA

-898 AEE
+898 AED

>member
-37 VNSVDDLM
+37 ANSVDDLM
-45 VRNATEE
+45 VRNATNE
-52 FSSANYAI
+52 FGSANYAI
-60 SFKNPNSS
+60 SFRNPNSS

-73 HYKDLHLDKIS
+73 HYKDLHLDEIS

-114 WSSGLYGN
+114 WSNGLYGN

-150 HANVGDTITLVKVD
+150 HANIGDTITLVKVD

-185 EHSQIPVSNR
+185 EHSQIPFSNR

-206 CAKLKNLKN
+206 CAKLNNLKN
-215 FDNQVVQSKV
+215 FDNEVVQSKV

-239 KINALLPEQ
+239 KINSLLPSR

-271 VTMFLLSFGVLALL
+271 VTMFLLSFGILALL

-321 AVLLEAAVLG
+321 AVLLEAAILG

-341 AIGFMGV
+341 AIGFMGA

-373 PIVIGAIVTV
+373 PIAIGTIVTV
-383 LASMGAARSATKVT
+383 LASMSAARSATKVT

-403 PMDLIKDKRAS
+403 PIDLIKDKRAS

-419 FGVIFIVI
+419 FGVVFIVV
-427 GILATV
+427 GILATA
-433 LSFNALTNMIAGK
+433 LSATSLASMIARK
-446 SPNAG
+446 SPTAG

-469 IGIIMTAIFWMPFAM
+469 IGIIITATFWMPFAM

-532 AICGKATLKG
+532 AMCGKATLKG
-542 VVDDRYSVDIII
+542 VVDDHYSVDIII

-576 ELLSAVP
+576 ELLPAVP

-593 EYAMVAG
+593 EYAMAAG
-600 VDNANQLRNVMHT
+600 VDNVNQLKNVMHT
-613 DLDGVEINKDSVLLP
+613 DLDGVNINKDSILLP
-628 KFDSEG
+628 KFNNEG
-634 GEPFELKKGNLN
+634 GEPFDLKKGNLN
-646 LQAYVEKNDSG
+646 LQAYVEKYSSGETDS
-657 DDSDAN
+657 N
-663 SDNIT
+663 NIT

-677 SNNNKSITVKQV
+677 SNNDKSITVKQV
-689 QFKKYRNVGV
+689 QFKKYRNVNI
-699 YSNNTAFVSKSY
+699 YSRNTAFVSKSY

-719 THMLLISVD
+719 THILLISVD
-728 SSKGNLIDIVKN
+728 SSKANLVDIVKN
-740 IRNVTSNYA
+740 IRNITSSYA
-749 EVIAAGSVF
+749 EVMAGGSVF

-840 TVFGWIGSYMV
+840 TAFGWIGSYMV
-851 FSVIGKVPFVV
+851 FSAIGKVPFVV
-862 DWTIYAVLALIALLA
+862 DWAIYAVLALIALLA

-898 AEE
+898 AED

>member
-1 MWKIALKLMRKSVRM
+1 MRKSVRM

-52 FSSANYAI
+52 FRSANYAI

-94 DDATALVRVEKGDKS
+94 NDATALVGVEKGDKS

-150 HANVGDTITLVKVD
+150 HANIGDTITLVKVD
-164 DTGGDK
+164 EAGGNK

-185 EHSQIPVSNR
+185 EHSQIPISNR
-195 GTYLGGVTNDF
+195 GTYLGGITNDF
-206 CAKLKNLKN
+206 CAKLNNLKN

-256 VGVRSVRNVSNGTNF
+256 VGVRAVRSVSNGTNF

-315 SHQLYA
+315 SHQLYT
-321 AVLLEAAVLG
+321 AVLLEAAILG
-331 VISAAVGVLC
+331 VISAAIGVLC
-341 AIGFMGV
+341 AIGFMGA

-361 IPLIVSLPAVVW
+361 IPLIVSLPAIVW

-403 PMDLIKDKRAS
+403 PMDLMKDKRAS

-419 FGVIFIVI
+419 FGVLFIVV
-427 GILATV
+427 GILFTA
-433 LSFNALTNMIAGK
+433 LSSTSLASMIAQQ

-451 SDSWMT
+451 ADSWRT
-457 LLGAMFGCALVF
+457 LIGAVFGCALVF
-469 IGIIMTAIFWMPFAM
+469 IGIIITATFWMPFAM

-489 IMALCGPAS
+489 VMALCGPAS

-532 AICGKATLKG
+532 AMCGKATLKG

-562 LAADISKISGIKHT
+562 LAADISKISGIKYT
-576 ELLSAVP
+576 ELLPAVP

-593 EYAMVAG
+593 EYAMAAG
-600 VDNANQLRNVMHT
+600 VDNVNQLRNVMHT
-613 DLDGVEINKDSVLLP
+613 DLDGVNINKDSVLLP
-628 KFDSEG
+628 KFNDEG
-634 GEPFELKKGNLN
+634 GEPFDLKKGSLN
-646 LQAYVEKNDSG
+646 LQAYVEKYSSG
-657 DDSDAN
+657 ETD

-677 SNNNKSITVKQV
+677 SNNDKSITVKQV

-711 FNNYLKPT
+711 FNSYLKPT

-728 SSKGNLIDIVKN
+728 SSKANLIDIVKN
-740 IRNVTSNYA
+740 IRNVTSSYA
-749 EVIAAGSVF
+749 EVMAAGSVF

-827 ISLTSTVSGLIVG
+827 ISLTSTVSGLVIG
-840 TVFGWIGSYMV
+840 TAFGWIGSYMV

-882 VLPAR
+882 VLPAH

-898 AEE
+898 AED

>member
-37 VNSVDDLM
+37 ANSVDDLM
-45 VRNATEE
+45 VRNATNE
-52 FSSANYAI
+52 FGSANYAI

-84 KMPGVNGIRS
+84 KMPGINGIRS

-150 HANVGDTITLVKVD
+150 HANIGDTITLVKVD

-206 CAKLKNLKN
+206 CAKLNNLKN
-215 FDNQVVQSKV
+215 FDNEVVQSKV

-239 KINALLPEQ
+239 KINSLLPSR

-256 VGVRSVRNVSNGTNF
+256 VGVRAVRNVSNGTNF
-271 VTMFLLSFGVLALL
+271 VTMFLLSFGILALL

-321 AVLLEAAVLG
+321 AVLLEAAMLG
-331 VISAAVGVLC
+331 VISAGVGVLC
-341 AIGFMGV
+341 AIGFMGA

-361 IPLIVSLPAVVW
+361 IPLIVSLPAIVW
-373 PIVIGAIVTV
+373 PIAIGTIVTV
-383 LASMGAARSATKVT
+383 LASMSAARSATKVT

-419 FGVIFIVI
+419 FGVLFIVV
-427 GILATV
+427 GILATA
-433 LSFNALTNMIAGK
+433 LSATSLASMIAGK
-446 SPNAG
+446 SPTAG

-469 IGIIMTAIFWMPFAM
+469 IGIIITATFWMPFAM

-542 VVDDRYSVDIII
+542 VVDDHYSVDIII

-576 ELLSAVP
+576 ELLPAVP

-593 EYAMVAG
+593 EYAMAAG
-600 VDNANQLRNVMHT
+600 VDNVNQLKNVMHT
-613 DLDGVEINKDSVLLP
+613 DLDGVNINKDSVLLP
-628 KFDSEG
+628 KFNEEG

-646 LQAYVEKNDSG
+646 LQAYVEKYSSG
-657 DDSDAN
+657 ETDSD
-663 SDNIT
+663 DIT
-668 PFTGMNTDS
+668 PFTGMNTDP
-677 SNNNKSITVKQV
+677 SNNDKSITVKQV
-689 QFKKYRNVGV
+689 QFKKYRNVNI
-699 YSNNTAFVSKSY
+699 YSRNTAFVSKSY

-719 THMLLISVD
+719 THILLISVD
-728 SSKGNLIDIVKN
+728 SSKANLVDIVKN
-740 IRNVTSNYA
+740 IRNITSSYA
-749 EVIAAGSVF
+749 EVMAGGSVF
-758 QRAQWESAIDIMMM
+758 QRAQWESAIDVMMM

-840 TVFGWIGSYMV
+840 TAFGWIGSYMV
-851 FSVIGKVPFVV
+851 FSAIGKVPFVI

-898 AEE
+898 AED

>member
-37 VNSVDDLM
+37 ANSVDDLV

-52 FSSANYAI
+52 FGSANYAI

-73 HYKDLHLDKIS
+73 HYKDLHLDEIS

-94 DDATALVRVEKGDKS
+94 DDATALVKVEKGDKS

-185 EHSQIPVSNR
+185 EHSQIPFSNR

-206 CAKLKNLKN
+206 CAKLNNLKN

-225 YMSIDESKINDLSP
+225 YMSIDESKINDLSH

-256 VGVRSVRNVSNGTNF
+256 VGVRAVRNISNGTNF
-271 VTMFLLSFGVLALL
+271 ITMFLMSFGVLALL
-285 ISSLVIANTFQV
+285 VSSLVIANTFQV

-321 AVLLEAAVLG
+321 AVLLEAAILG
-331 VISAAVGVLC
+331 VISASIGVLC
-341 AIGFMGV
+341 AIGFMGA

-361 IPLIVSLPAVVW
+361 IPLIVSLPAIVW

-383 LASMGAARSATKVT
+383 LASMSAARSATKVT

-414 IIRAV
+414 ILRAV
-419 FGVIFIVI
+419 FGVIFIVA
-427 GILATV
+427 GILATA
-433 LSFNALTNMIAGK
+433 LSINILASMLAGR
-446 SPNAG
+446 SVNAG
-451 SDSWMT
+451 SNSWMT
-457 LLGAMFGCALVF
+457 LLGAIFGCSLVF
-469 IGIIMTAIFWMPFAM
+469 IGIVITATFWMPFAM
-484 KATGA
+484 RATGA
-489 IMALCGPAS
+489 VMALCGPSS

-542 VVDDRYSVDIII
+542 VVDDRYSVDIIV

-576 ELLSAVP
+576 ELLPAVP
-583 MTFKNAKGKT
+583 MTFKNAKGET
-593 EYAMVAG
+593 EYTLVAG
-600 VDNANQLRNVMHT
+600 VDNVDQLRNVMHT
-613 DLDGVEINKDSVLLP
+613 DLDGVNINKDSVLLP
-628 KFDSEG
+628 KPDEG
-634 GEPFELKKGNLN
+634 EEPFDLKKGSLN
-646 LQAYVEKNDSG
+646 LQAYVEKYNSND
-657 DDSDAN
+657 
-663 SDNIT
+663 DNNDNFT

-689 QFKKYRNVGV
+689 QFKKYRNVSV
-699 YSNNTAFVSKSY
+699 DSNNTSFVSKSY

-719 THMLLISVD
+719 THILLISLN
-728 SSKGNLIDIVKN
+728 SRNANLIDIVKN

-749 EVIAAGSVF
+749 EVMSTGSVF
-758 QRAQWESAIDIMMM
+758 ERAMWESAIDTMMM

-819 SLALEATL
+819 SLAMEATL

-851 FSVIGKVPFVV
+851 FSVIGKVPFVI
-862 DWTIYAVLALIALLA
+862 DWTIYAVLALIALFA

-898 AEE
+898 ADE

>member
-37 VNSVDDLM
+37 ANSVDDLM
-45 VRNATEE
+45 VRNSTDE
-52 FSSANYAI
+52 FTSANYAI

-73 HYKDLHLDKIS
+73 HYKDLHLDEIS

-94 DDATALVRVEKGDKS
+94 DDETALVRVEKGDKS

-114 WSSGLYGN
+114 WSNGLYGN

-132 DPQKIGEIT
+132 DPQEIGEIT

-150 HANVGDTITLVKVD
+150 HANIGDTITLVKVD

-185 EHSQIPVSNR
+185 EHSQIPFSNR
-195 GTYLGGVTNDF
+195 GTYLGGITNDF

-239 KINALLPEQ
+239 KINALLPKQ

-256 VGVRSVRNVSNGTNF
+256 VGVRAVRNVSNGTNF
-271 VTMFLLSFGVLALL
+271 VTMFLLSFGILALL

-321 AVLLEAAVLG
+321 AVLLEAAILG

-341 AIGFMGV
+341 AIGFMGA

-373 PIVIGAIVTV
+373 PIAIGTIVTV
-383 LASMGAARSATKVT
+383 LASMSAARSATKVT

-419 FGVIFIVI
+419 FGVVFIVV
-427 GILATV
+427 GILATA
-433 LSFNALTNMIAGK
+433 LSATSLASMIARK
-446 SPNAG
+446 SPTAG

-469 IGIIMTAIFWMPFAM
+469 IGIVMTAIFWMPFAM

-562 LAADISKISGIKHT
+562 LAADISKISGIKNT
-576 ELLSAVP
+576 ELLPAVP
-583 MTFKNAKGKT
+583 MTFKNAKGET
-593 EYAMVAG
+593 EYAIAAG
-600 VDNANQLRNVMHT
+600 VDNVNQLKNVMHT
-613 DLDGVEINKDSVLLP
+613 DLDGVNINKDSVLLP
-628 KFDSEG
+628 KFNGEG
-634 GEPFELKKGNLN
+634 GEPFDLKKGNLN
-646 LQAYVEKNDSG
+646 LQAYVEKYSSNETDS
-657 DDSDAN
+657 N
-663 SDNIT
+663 NIT

-677 SNNNKSITVKQV
+677 SNNDKSITVKQV
-689 QFKKYRNVGV
+689 QFKKYRNVNI
-699 YSNNTAFVSKSY
+699 YSRNTAFVSKSY

-719 THMLLISVD
+719 THILLISVD
-728 SSKGNLIDIVKN
+728 SSKANLVDIVKN
-740 IRNVTSNYA
+740 IRNITSSYA
-749 EVIAAGSVF
+749 EVMAGGSVF

-840 TVFGWIGSYMV
+840 TAFGWIGSYMV
-851 FSVIGKVPFVV
+851 FSTIGKVPFVV

-898 AEE
+898 AED

>member
-52 FSSANYAI
+52 FHSANYAI
-60 SFKNPNSS
+60 SSKSSNSS
-68 PSSEI
+68 PNSGI
-73 HYKDLHLDKIS
+73 HYKDLHLDEIS

-94 DDATALVRVEKGDKS
+94 DDATALVGVEKGDKS

-150 HANVGDTITLVKVD
+150 HANIGDTITLVKVD
-164 DTGGDK
+164 EAGGNK

-185 EHSQIPVSNR
+185 EHSQIPISNR
-195 GTYLGGVTNDF
+195 GTYLGGITNDF
-206 CAKLKNLKN
+206 CAKLNNLKN

-256 VGVRSVRNVSNGTNF
+256 VGVRAVRSVSNGTNF

-315 SHQLYA
+315 SHQLYT
-321 AVLLEAAVLG
+321 AVLLEAAILG
-331 VISAAVGVLC
+331 VISAAIGVLC
-341 AIGFMGV
+341 AIGFMGA
-348 ISNVNINSGPLSK
+348 ISNLNINSGPLSK
-361 IPLIVSLPAVVW
+361 IPLIVSLPAIVW

-403 PMDLIKDKRAS
+403 PMDLVKDKRAS

-419 FGVIFIVI
+419 FGVLFIVV
-427 GILATV
+427 GILFTA
-433 LSFNALTNMIAGK
+433 LSSTSLASMIAQQ

-451 SDSWMT
+451 ADSWRT
-457 LLGAMFGCALVF
+457 LIGAVFGCALVF
-469 IGIIMTAIFWMPFAM
+469 IGIIITATFWMPFAM

-489 IMALCGPAS
+489 VMALCGPAS

-532 AICGKATLKG
+532 AMCGKATLKG

-576 ELLSAVP
+576 ELLPAVP

-593 EYAMVAG
+593 EYAMAAG
-600 VDNANQLRNVMHT
+600 VDNVNQLRNVMHT
-613 DLDGVEINKDSVLLP
+613 DLDGVNINKDSVLLP
-628 KFDSEG
+628 KFNDEG
-634 GEPFELKKGNLN
+634 GEPFDLKKGSLN
-646 LQAYVEKNDSG
+646 LQAYVEKYSSG
-657 DDSDAN
+657 ETD

-677 SNNNKSITVKQV
+677 SNNDKSITVKQV

-719 THMLLISVD
+719 THILLISVD
-728 SSKGNLIDIVKN
+728 SSKANLVDIAKN
-740 IRNVTSNYA
+740 IRNVTSSYA
-749 EVIAAGSVF
+749 EVVSTGSVF
-758 QRAQWESAIDIMMM
+758 ERAKWESTIDAMMM
-772 LLVGLI
+772 ALVGLI

-801 KESATLR
+801 KESATLC

-840 TVFGWIGSYMV
+840 TAFGWIGSYMV
-851 FSVIGKVPFVV
+851 FSTIGKVPFVV

-898 AEE
+898 AED

>member
-52 FSSANYAI
+52 FHSANYAI
-60 SFKNPNSS
+60 SSKSSNSS
-68 PSSEI
+68 PNSGI
-73 HYKDLHLDKIS
+73 HYKDLHLDEIS

-150 HANVGDTITLVKVD
+150 HANIGDTITLVKVD

-185 EHSQIPVSNR
+185 EHSQIPFSNR

-206 CAKLKNLKN
+206 CAKLNNLKN

-239 KINALLPEQ
+239 KISALLPEQ

-256 VGVRSVRNVSNGTNF
+256 VGVRAVRNVSNGTNF

-321 AVLLEAAVLG
+321 AVLLEAAILG

-348 ISNVNINSGPLSK
+348 ISNLNINSGPLSK

-414 IIRAV
+414 ILRSV
-419 FGVIFIVI
+419 FGVLFIVV
-427 GILATV
+427 GILFTALSATS
-433 LSFNALTNMIAGK
+433 LASMIAQQ

-451 SDSWMT
+451 ADSWRT
-457 LLGAMFGCALVF
+457 LLGAVFGCALVF
-469 IGIIMTAIFWMPFAM
+469 IGIIITATFWMPFAM

-576 ELLSAVP
+576 ELLPAVP

-593 EYAMVAG
+593 EYAMAAG
-600 VDNANQLRNVMHT
+600 VDNADQLRNVMHT
-613 DLDGVEINKDSVLLP
+613 DLDGVNINKDSVLLP
-628 KFDSEG
+628 KFNDEG
-634 GEPFELKKGNLN
+634 GEPFDLKKGNLN
-646 LQAYVEKNDSG
+646 LQAYVEKYSSGETDS
-657 DDSDAN
+657 N
-663 SDNIT
+663 NIT
-668 PFTGMNTDS
+668 PFTGMNTDP
-677 SNNNKSITVKQV
+677 SNNDKSITVKQV
-689 QFKKYRNVGV
+689 QFKTYRNVGV

-728 SSKGNLIDIVKN
+728 SSKANLIDIVKN
-740 IRNVTSNYA
+740 IRNVTSSYA

-772 LLVGLI
+772 VLVGLI

-898 AEE
+898 AED

>member
-37 VNSVDDLM
+37 ANSVDDLM
-45 VRNATEE
+45 VRNATNE
-52 FSSANYAI
+52 FGSANYAI
-60 SFKNPNSS
+60 SFRNPNSS

-73 HYKDLHLDKIS
+73 HYKDLHLDEIS

-114 WSSGLYGN
+114 WSNGLYGN

-132 DPQKIGEIT
+132 DPQEIGEIT

-150 HANVGDTITLVKVD
+150 HANIGDTITLVKVD

-185 EHSQIPVSNR
+185 EHSQIPFSNR
-195 GTYLGGVTNDF
+195 GTYLGGITNDF
-206 CAKLKNLKN
+206 CAKLENIEN

-225 YMSIDESKINDLSP
+225 YISIDESKINDLSP
-239 KINALLPEQ
+239 KINALLPSR

-271 VTMFLLSFGVLALL
+271 VTMFLLSFGILALL

-321 AVLLEAAVLG
+321 AVLLEAAILG

-341 AIGFMGV
+341 AIGFMGA

-361 IPLIVSLPAVVW
+361 IPLIVSLPAIVW
-373 PIVIGAIVTV
+373 PIAIGTIVTV
-383 LASMGAARSATKVT
+383 LASMSAARSATKVT

-419 FGVIFIVI
+419 FGVLFIVV
-427 GILATV
+427 GILATA
-433 LSFNALTNMIAGK
+433 LSATSLASMIAGK

-469 IGIIMTAIFWMPFAM
+469 IGIIITATFWMPFAM

-576 ELLSAVP
+576 ELLPAVP

-593 EYAMVAG
+593 EYAMAVG
-600 VDNANQLRNVMHT
+600 VDNVNQLKNVMHT
-613 DLDGVEINKDSVLLP
+613 DLDGVNINKDSILLP
-628 KFDSEG
+628 KFNEEG
-634 GEPFELKKGNLN
+634 GEPFELKKGNLD
-646 LQAYVEKNDSG
+646 LQAYVEKYSSG
-657 DDSDAN
+657 ETD

-668 PFTGMNTDS
+668 PFTGTNTDS
-677 SNNNKSITVKQV
+677 SNNDKSITVKQV
-689 QFKKYRNVGV
+689 QFKKYRNVNI
-699 YSNNTAFVSKSY
+699 YSRNTAFVSKSY

-719 THMLLISVD
+719 THILLISVD
-728 SSKGNLIDIVKN
+728 SSKANLVDIVKN
-740 IRNVTSNYA
+740 IRNITSSYA
-749 EVIAAGSVF
+749 EVMAAGSVF
-758 QRAQWESAIDIMMM
+758 ERAQWESAIDVMMM

-862 DWTIYAVLALIALLA
+862 DWAIYAVLALIALLA

>member
-37 VNSVDDLM
+37 ANSVDDLM
-45 VRNATEE
+45 VRNATNE
-52 FSSANYAI
+52 FGSANYAI
-60 SFKNPNSS
+60 SFRNPNSS

-73 HYKDLHLDKIS
+73 HYKDLHLDEIS

-114 WSSGLYGN
+114 WSNGLYGN

-132 DPQKIGEIT
+132 DPQEIGEIT

-150 HANVGDTITLVKVD
+150 HANIGDTITLVKVD

-185 EHSQIPVSNR
+185 EHSQIPFSNR
-195 GTYLGGVTNDF
+195 GTYLGGITNDF
-206 CAKLKNLKN
+206 CAKLENIEN

-239 KINALLPEQ
+239 KINALLPSR

-271 VTMFLLSFGVLALL
+271 VTMFLLSFGILALL

-321 AVLLEAAVLG
+321 AVLLEAAILG

-341 AIGFMGV
+341 AIGFMGA

-361 IPLIVSLPAVVW
+361 IPLIVSLPAIVW
-373 PIVIGAIVTV
+373 PIAIGTIVTV
-383 LASMGAARSATKVT
+383 LASMSAARSATKVT

-419 FGVIFIVI
+419 FGVLFIVV
-427 GILATV
+427 GILATA
-433 LSFNALTNMIAGK
+433 LSATSLASMIAGK

-469 IGIIMTAIFWMPFAM
+469 IGIIITATFWMPFAM

-576 ELLSAVP
+576 ELLPAVP

-593 EYAMVAG
+593 EYAMAAG
-600 VDNANQLRNVMHT
+600 VDNVNQLKNVMHT
-613 DLDGVEINKDSVLLP
+613 DLDGVNINKDSILLP
-628 KFDSEG
+628 KFNEEG
-634 GEPFELKKGNLN
+634 GEPFELKKGNLD
-646 LQAYVEKNDSG
+646 LQAYVEKYSSG
-657 DDSDAN
+657 ETD

-668 PFTGMNTDS
+668 PFTGTNTDS
-677 SNNNKSITVKQV
+677 SNNDKSITVKQV
-689 QFKKYRNVGV
+689 QFKKYRNVNI
-699 YSNNTAFVSKSY
+699 YSRNTAFVSKSY

-719 THMLLISVD
+719 THILLISVD
-728 SSKGNLIDIVKN
+728 SSKANLVDIVKN
-740 IRNVTSNYA
+740 IRNITSSYA
-749 EVIAAGSVF
+749 EVMAAGSVF
-758 QRAQWESAIDIMMM
+758 ERAQWESAIDVMMM

-862 DWTIYAVLALIALLA
+862 DWAIYAVLALIALLA

-882 VLPAR
+882 VLPAH

>member
-37 VNSVDDLM
+37 ANSVDDLM
-45 VRNATEE
+45 VRNATNE
-52 FSSANYAI
+52 FGSANYAI
-60 SFKNPNSS
+60 SFRNPNSS

-73 HYKDLHLDKIS
+73 HYKDLHLDEIS

-114 WSSGLYGN
+114 WSNGLYGN

-150 HANVGDTITLVKVD
+150 HANIGDTITLVKVD

-185 EHSQIPVSNR
+185 EHSQIPFSNR
-195 GTYLGGVTNDF
+195 GTYLGGITNDF
-206 CAKLKNLKN
+206 CAKLENIEN

-239 KINALLPEQ
+239 KINALLPSR

-271 VTMFLLSFGVLALL
+271 VTMFLLSFGILALL

-321 AVLLEAAVLG
+321 AVLLEAAILG

-341 AIGFMGV
+341 AIGFMGA

-361 IPLIVSLPAVVW
+361 IPLIVSLPAIVW
-373 PIVIGAIVTV
+373 PIAIGTIVTV
-383 LASMGAARSATKVT
+383 LASMSAARSATKVT

-419 FGVIFIVI
+419 FGVLFIVV
-427 GILATV
+427 GILATA
-433 LSFNALTNMIAGK
+433 LSATSLASMIAGK

-469 IGIIMTAIFWMPFAM
+469 IGIIITATFWMPFAM

-576 ELLSAVP
+576 ELLPAVP

-593 EYAMVAG
+593 EYAMAAG
-600 VDNANQLRNVMHT
+600 VDNVNQLRNVMHT
-613 DLDGVEINKDSVLLP
+613 DLDGVNINKDSVLLP
-628 KFDSEG
+628 KFNDEG
-634 GEPFELKKGNLN
+634 GEPFDLKKGSLN
-646 LQAYVEKNDSG
+646 LQAYVEKYSSG
-657 DDSDAN
+657 ETD

-677 SNNNKSITVKQV
+677 SNNDKSITVKQV
-689 QFKKYRNVGV
+689 QFKKYRNVNI
-699 YSNNTAFVSKSY
+699 YSRNTAFVSKSY

-719 THMLLISVD
+719 THILLISVD
-728 SSKGNLIDIVKN
+728 SSKANLVDIVKN
-740 IRNVTSNYA
+740 IRNITSSYA
-749 EVIAAGSVF
+749 EVMAAGSVF
-758 QRAQWESAIDIMMM
+758 ERAQWESAIDVMMM

-862 DWTIYAVLALIALLA
+862 DWAIYAVLALIALLA

>member
-52 FSSANYAI
+52 FHSANYAI
-60 SFKNPNSS
+60 SAKSSNSS
-68 PSSEI
+68 PNSGI
-73 HYKDLHLDKIS
+73 HYKDLHLDEIS

-150 HANVGDTITLVKVD
+150 HANIGDTITLVKVD
-164 DTGGDK
+164 EAGGNK

-185 EHSQIPVSNR
+185 EHSQIPISNR
-195 GTYLGGVTNDF
+195 GTYLGGITNDF
-206 CAKLKNLKN
+206 CAKLNNLKN

-256 VGVRSVRNVSNGTNF
+256 VGVRAVRSVSNGTNF

-315 SHQLYA
+315 SHQLYT
-321 AVLLEAAVLG
+321 AVLLEAAILG
-331 VISAAVGVLC
+331 VISAAIGVLC
-341 AIGFMGV
+341 AIGFMGA

-361 IPLIVSLPAVVW
+361 IPLIVSLPAIVW

-403 PMDLIKDKRAS
+403 PMDLMKDKRAS

-419 FGVIFIVI
+419 FGVLFIVV
-427 GILATV
+427 GILFTA
-433 LSFNALTNMIAGK
+433 LSSTSLASMIAQQ

-451 SDSWMT
+451 ADSWRT
-457 LLGAMFGCALVF
+457 LIGAVFGCALVF
-469 IGIIMTAIFWMPFAM
+469 IGIIITATFWMPFAM

-489 IMALCGPAS
+489 VMALCGPAS

-532 AICGKATLKG
+532 AMCGKATLKG

-576 ELLSAVP
+576 ELLPAVP

-593 EYAMVAG
+593 EYAMAAG
-600 VDNANQLRNVMHT
+600 VDNVNQLRNVMHT
-613 DLDGVEINKDSVLLP
+613 DLDGVNINKDSVLLP
-628 KFDSEG
+628 KFNDEG
-634 GEPFELKKGNLN
+634 GEPFDLKKGSLN
-646 LQAYVEKNDSG
+646 LQAYVEKYSSG
-657 DDSDAN
+657 ETD

-677 SNNNKSITVKQV
+677 SNNDKSITVKQV
-689 QFKKYRNVGV
+689 QFKTYRNVGV

-719 THMLLISVD
+719 THILLISVG
-728 SSKGNLIDIVKN
+728 SSKANLVDIAKN
-740 IRNVTSNYA
+740 IRNVTSSYA
-749 EVIAAGSVF
+749 EVMSTGSVF
-758 QRAQWESAIDIMMM
+758 ERAKWESTIDAMMM
-772 LLVGLI
+772 ALVGLI

-840 TVFGWIGSYMV
+840 TAFGWIGSYMV
-851 FSVIGKVPFVV
+851 FSTIGKVPFVV

-898 AEE
+898 AED

>member
-52 FSSANYAI
+52 FHSANYAI
-60 SFKNPNSS
+60 SSKSSNSS
-68 PSSEI
+68 PNSGI
-73 HYKDLHLDKIS
+73 HYKDLHLDEIS

-150 HANVGDTITLVKVD
+150 HANIGDTITLVKVD

-206 CAKLKNLKN
+206 CAKLNNLKN

-239 KINALLPEQ
+239 KISALLPEQ

-256 VGVRSVRNVSNGTNF
+256 VGVRAVRNVSNGTNF

-321 AVLLEAAVLG
+321 AVLLEAAILG

-341 AIGFMGV
+341 AIGFMGA
-348 ISNVNINSGPLSK
+348 ISNLNINSGPLSK
-361 IPLIVSLPAVVW
+361 IPLIVSLPAIVW

-419 FGVIFIVI
+419 FGVLFIVV
-427 GILATV
+427 GILFTALSATS
-433 LSFNALTNMIAGK
+433 LASMIAQQ

-451 SDSWMT
+451 ADSWRT
-457 LLGAMFGCALVF
+457 LLVAVFGCALVF
-469 IGIIMTAIFWMPFAM
+469 IGIIITATFWMPFAM

-542 VVDDRYSVDIII
+542 VVDDRYSVDIIL

-562 LAADISKISGIKHT
+562 LAADISKINGIKNT
-576 ELLSAVP
+576 ELLPAVP

-593 EYAMVAG
+593 EYAMAAG
-600 VDNANQLRNVMHT
+600 VDNVNQLRNVMHT
-613 DLDGVEINKDSVLLP
+613 DLDGVNINKDSVLLP
-628 KFDSEG
+628 KFNDEG
-634 GEPFELKKGNLN
+634 GEPFDLKKGNLN
-646 LQAYVEKNDSG
+646 LQAYVEKYSSGETDS
-657 DDSDAN
+657 N
-663 SDNIT
+663 NIT
-668 PFTGMNTDS
+668 PFTGMNTDP
-677 SNNNKSITVKQV
+677 SNNDKSITVKQV
-689 QFKKYRNVGV
+689 QFKTYRNVGV

-728 SSKGNLIDIVKN
+728 SSKANLIDIVKN
-740 IRNVTSNYA
+740 IRNVTSSYA
-749 EVIAAGSVF
+749 EVMSAGSVF
-758 QRAQWESAIDIMMM
+758 QRAQWESAIDAMMM
-772 LLVGLI
+772 VLVGLI

-840 TVFGWIGSYMV
+840 TAFGWIGSYMV

-898 AEE
+898 AED

>member
-1 MWKIALKLMRKSVRM
+1 MRKSVRM

-37 VNSVDDLM
+37 ANSVDDLM
-45 VRNATEE
+45 VRNATDE
-52 FSSANYAI
+52 FGSANYAI
-60 SFKNPNSS
+60 SFRNPNSF
-68 PSSEI
+68 PSSKI
-73 HYKDLHLDKIS
+73 HYKDLHLDEIS
-84 KMPGVNGIRS
+84 KMPGVNGIRI

-132 DPQKIGEIT
+132 DPQGIGEIT

-150 HANVGDTITLVKVD
+150 HANIGDTITLVKVD

-185 EHSQIPVSNR
+185 EHSQIPFSNR

-206 CAKLKNLKN
+206 CAKLNNLKN

-239 KINALLPEQ
+239 KINSLLPSR

-256 VGVRSVRNVSNGTNF
+256 VGVRAVRNVSNGTNF
-271 VTMFLLSFGVLALL
+271 VTMFLLSFGILALL

-321 AVLLEAAVLG
+321 AVLLEAAILG
-331 VISAAVGVLC
+331 VISAAAGVLC
-341 AIGFMGV
+341 AIGFMGA

-373 PIVIGAIVTV
+373 PIAIGTIVTV

-419 FGVIFIVI
+419 FGVVFIVV
-427 GILATV
+427 GILATA
-433 LSFNALTNMIAGK
+433 LSATSLASMIARR
-446 SPNAG
+446 SPTAG

-469 IGIIMTAIFWMPFAM
+469 IGIVMTSIFWMPFAM

-542 VVDDRYSVDIII
+542 VVDDHYSVDIII

-562 LAADISKISGIKHT
+562 LAADISKISGIKNT
-576 ELLSAVP
+576 ELLPAVP

-593 EYAMVAG
+593 EYAMAAG
-600 VDNANQLRNVMHT
+600 VDNIDQLKNVMHT
-613 DLDGVEINKDSVLLP
+613 DLDGVNINKDSVLLP
-628 KFDSEG
+628 KFNNEG
-634 GEPFELKKGNLN
+634 GEPFELKKGNLD
-646 LQAYVEKNDSG
+646 LQAYVEKYNSSEDSV
-657 DDSDAN
+657 DS
-663 SDNIT
+663 IT

-677 SNNNKSITVKQV
+677 SNNDKSITVKQV
-689 QFKKYRNVGV
+689 QFKKYRNVNI
-699 YSNNTAFVSKSY
+699 YSRNTAFVSKSY

-719 THMLLISVD
+719 THILLISVD
-728 SSKGNLIDIVKN
+728 SSKANLVDIVKN
-740 IRNVTSNYA
+740 IRNITSSYA
-749 EVIAAGSVF
+749 EVMAGGSVF

-840 TVFGWIGSYMV
+840 TAFGWIGSYMV
-851 FSVIGKVPFVV
+851 FSAIGKVPFVI

-898 AEE
+898 AED

>member
-37 VNSVDDLM
+37 ANSVDDLV

-52 FSSANYAI
+52 FGSANYAI

-73 HYKDLHLDKIS
+73 HYKDLHLDEIS

-94 DDATALVRVEKGDKS
+94 DDATALVKVEKGDKS

-185 EHSQIPVSNR
+185 EHSQIPTSYR

-206 CAKLKNLKN
+206 CAKLNNLKN

-225 YMSIDESKINDLSP
+225 YMSIDESKINDLSH

-256 VGVRSVRNVSNGTNF
+256 VGVRAVRNISNGTNF
-271 VTMFLLSFGVLALL
+271 ITMFLMSFGVLALL
-285 ISSLVIANTFQV
+285 VSSLVIANTFQV

-321 AVLLEAAVLG
+321 AVLLEAAILG
-331 VISAAVGVLC
+331 VISASIGVLC
-341 AIGFMGV
+341 AIGFMGA
-348 ISNVNINSGPLSK
+348 IGNVNINSGPLSK
-361 IPLIVSLPAVVW
+361 IPLIVSLPAIVW

-383 LASMGAARSATKVT
+383 LASMSAARSATKVT

-414 IIRAV
+414 ILRAV
-419 FGVIFIVI
+419 FGVIFIVA
-427 GILATV
+427 GILATA
-433 LSFNALTNMIAGK
+433 LSINILASMLAGR
-446 SPNAG
+446 SVNAG
-451 SDSWMT
+451 SNSWMT
-457 LLGAMFGCALVF
+457 LLGAIFGCSLVF
-469 IGIIMTAIFWMPFAM
+469 IGIVITATFWMPFAM
-484 KATGA
+484 RATGA
-489 IMALCGPAS
+489 VMALCGPSS

-542 VVDDRYSVDIII
+542 VVDDRYSVDIIV

-576 ELLSAVP
+576 ELLPAVP
-583 MTFKNAKGKT
+583 MTFKNAKGET
-593 EYAMVAG
+593 EYTLVAG
-600 VDNANQLRNVMHT
+600 VDNVDQLRNVMHT
-613 DLDGVEINKDSVLLP
+613 DLDGVNINKDSVLLP
-628 KFDSEG
+628 KPDEG
-634 GEPFELKKGNLN
+634 EEPFDLKKGSLN
-646 LQAYVEKNDSG
+646 LQAYVEKYNSND
-657 DDSDAN
+657 
-663 SDNIT
+663 DNNDNFT

-689 QFKKYRNVGV
+689 QFKKYRNVSV
-699 YSNNTAFVSKSY
+699 DSNNTSFVSKSY

-719 THMLLISVD
+719 THILLISLN
-728 SSKGNLIDIVKN
+728 SRNANLIDIVKN

-749 EVIAAGSVF
+749 EVMSTGSVF
-758 QRAQWESAIDIMMM
+758 ERAMWESAIDTMMM

-819 SLALEATL
+819 SLAMEATL

-851 FSVIGKVPFVV
+851 FSVIGKVPFVI
-862 DWTIYAVLALIALLA
+862 DWTIYAVLALIALFA

-898 AEE
+898 ADE

>member
-52 FSSANYAI
+52 FHSANYAI
-60 SFKNPNSS
+60 SAKSSNSS
-68 PSSEI
+68 PNSGI
-73 HYKDLHLDKIS
+73 HYKDLHLDEIS

-150 HANVGDTITLVKVD
+150 HANIGDTITLVKVD
-164 DTGGDK
+164 EAGGNK

-185 EHSQIPVSNR
+185 EHSQIPISNR
-195 GTYLGGVTNDF
+195 GTYLGGITNDF
-206 CAKLKNLKN
+206 CAKLNNLKN

-256 VGVRSVRNVSNGTNF
+256 VGVRAVRSVSNGTNF

-315 SHQLYA
+315 SHQLYT
-321 AVLLEAAVLG
+321 AVLLEAAILG
-331 VISAAVGVLC
+331 VISAAIGVLC
-341 AIGFMGV
+341 AIGFMGA

-361 IPLIVSLPAVVW
+361 IPLIVSLPAIVW

-403 PMDLIKDKRAS
+403 PMDLMKDKRAS

-419 FGVIFIVI
+419 FGVLFIVV
-427 GILATV
+427 GILFTA
-433 LSFNALTNMIAGK
+433 LSSTSLASMIAQQ

-451 SDSWMT
+451 ADSWRT
-457 LLGAMFGCALVF
+457 LIGAVFGCALVF
-469 IGIIMTAIFWMPFAM
+469 IGIIITATFWMPFAM

-489 IMALCGPAS
+489 VMALCGPAS

-532 AICGKATLKG
+532 AMCGKATLKG

-576 ELLSAVP
+576 ELLPAVP

-593 EYAMVAG
+593 EYAMAAG
-600 VDNANQLRNVMHT
+600 VDNVNQLRNVMHT
-613 DLDGVEINKDSVLLP
+613 DLDGVNINKDSVLLP
-628 KFDSEG
+628 KFNDEG
-634 GEPFELKKGNLN
+634 GEPFDLKKGSLN
-646 LQAYVEKNDSG
+646 LQAYVEKYSSG
-657 DDSDAN
+657 ETD

-677 SNNNKSITVKQV
+677 SNNDKSITVKQV
-689 QFKKYRNVGV
+689 QFKTYRNVGV

-719 THMLLISVD
+719 THILLISVD
-728 SSKGNLIDIVKN
+728 SSKANLVDIAKN
-740 IRNVTSNYA
+740 IRNVTSSYA
-749 EVIAAGSVF
+749 EVMSTGSVF
-758 QRAQWESAIDIMMM
+758 ERAKWESTIDAMMM
-772 LLVGLI
+772 ALVGLI

-840 TVFGWIGSYMV
+840 TAFGWIGSYMV
-851 FSVIGKVPFVV
+851 FSTIGKVPFVV

-898 AEE
+898 AED

>member
-22 AILIGSMFMSATLLF
+22 AILIGSMFMSSTLLF

-45 VRNATEE
+45 VRSATEE
-52 FSSANYAI
+52 FTSANYAI

-73 HYKDLHLDKIS
+73 HYKNLHLDKIS

-94 DDATALVRVEKGDKS
+94 NDATALVRVEKGDKS

-114 WSSGLYGN
+114 WSTGLYGN

-150 HANVGDTITLVKVD
+150 HANIGDTITLVKVD

-170 EKSYDVRVVGLVDDG
+170 EKSYDVRVVGLVGDG
-185 EHSQIPVSNR
+185 EHSQIPISNR
-195 GTYLGGVTNDF
+195 GTYLGGVTNGF
-206 CAKLKNLKN
+206 CAKLNNLKN
-215 FDNQVVQSKV
+215 FDDQVVQSKV

-239 KINALLPEQ
+239 KINALLPDQ

-256 VGVRSVRNVSNGTNF
+256 VGVKAVRNASNGTNF
-271 VTMFLLSFGVLALL
+271 VVMFLLSFGILALL
-285 ISSLVIANTFQV
+285 VSSLVIANTFQV

-321 AVLLEAAVLG
+321 AVLLEAAILG
-331 VISAAVGVLC
+331 VISAGIGVLC
-341 AIGFMGV
+341 AIGFMGA
-348 ISNVNINSGPLSK
+348 ISNVNLNSGVLSK

-373 PIVIGAIVTV
+373 PIVIGMIVTV
-383 LASMGAARSATKVT
+383 LSSMGAARSATKVT

-414 IIRAV
+414 IVRAV
-419 FGVIFIVI
+419 FGVLFIVV
-427 GILATV
+427 GILATA
-433 LSFNALTNMIAGK
+433 LSATSLASMLARQ

-457 LLGAMFGCALVF
+457 LLGAMFGCALIF
-469 IGIIMTAIFWMPFAM
+469 IGIVMTAIFWMPLAM

-532 AICGKATLKG
+532 ATCGKATLKG
-542 VVDDRYSVDIII
+542 FVDDRYSVDIIV

-576 ELLSAVP
+576 ELLPAVP

-600 VDNANQLRNVMHT
+600 VDNVDQLRNVMHT
-613 DLDGVEINKDSVLLP
+613 DLDGVEIKKDSVLLP
-628 KFDSEG
+628 KFNSEG

-646 LQAYVEKNDSG
+646 LQAYVEKYSSG
-657 DDSDAN
+657 ETD

-677 SNNNKSITVKQV
+677 SNNDKSITVKQV

-728 SSKGNLIDIVKN
+728 SSKANLIDIVKN
-740 IRNVTSNYA
+740 IQKTTSNYA
-749 EVIAAGSVF
+749 EVMATGSIF
-758 QRAQWESAIDIMMM
+758 QRAQWDSAINTIMMVF
-772 LLVGLI
+772 VGLI

-840 TVFGWIGSYMV
+840 TMFGWIGSYMV
-851 FSVIGKVPFVV
+851 FSTIGKVPFVV

-887 RAVKSSPVVAL
+887 RAVKSSPVAAL

>member
-52 FSSANYAI
+52 FHSANYAI
-60 SFKNPNSS
+60 SSKSSNSS
-68 PSSEI
+68 PNSGI
-73 HYKDLHLDKIS
+73 HYKDLHLDEIS

-94 DDATALVRVEKGDKS
+94 DDATALVGVEKGDKS

-150 HANVGDTITLVKVD
+150 HANIGDTITLVKVD
-164 DTGGDK
+164 EAGGNK

-185 EHSQIPVSNR
+185 EHSQIPISNR
-195 GTYLGGVTNDF
+195 GTYLGGITNDF
-206 CAKLKNLKN
+206 CAKLNNLKN

-256 VGVRSVRNVSNGTNF
+256 VGVRAVRSVSNGTNF

-315 SHQLYA
+315 SHQLYT
-321 AVLLEAAVLG
+321 AVLLEAAILG
-331 VISAAVGVLC
+331 VISAAIGVLC
-341 AIGFMGV
+341 AIGFMGA
-348 ISNVNINSGPLSK
+348 ISNLNINSGPLSK
-361 IPLIVSLPAVVW
+361 IPLIVSLPAIVW

-403 PMDLIKDKRAS
+403 PMDLMKDKRAS

-419 FGVIFIVI
+419 FGVLFIVV
-427 GILATV
+427 GILFTA
-433 LSFNALTNMIAGK
+433 LSSTSLASMIAQQ

-451 SDSWMT
+451 ADSWRT
-457 LLGAMFGCALVF
+457 LIGAVFGCALVF
-469 IGIIMTAIFWMPFAM
+469 IGIIITATFWMPFAM

-532 AICGKATLKG
+532 AMCGKATLKG

-576 ELLSAVP
+576 ELLPAVP

-593 EYAMVAG
+593 EYAMAAG
-600 VDNANQLRNVMHT
+600 VDNTDQLKNVMHT
-613 DLDGVEINKDSVLLP
+613 DLDGVNINKDSILLP
-628 KFDSEG
+628 KFNNEG
-634 GEPFELKKGNLN
+634 GEPFELKKGNLS
-646 LQAYVEKNDSG
+646 LQAYVEKYDSSE
-657 DDSDAN
+657 DSVD
-663 SDNIT
+663 SIT

-677 SNNNKSITVKQV
+677 SNNDKSITVKQV
-689 QFKKYRNVGV
+689 QFKKYRNVNI
-699 YSNNTAFVSKSY
+699 YSRNTAFVSKSY

-719 THMLLISVD
+719 THILLISVD
-728 SSKGNLIDIVKN
+728 SSKANLVDIVKN
-740 IRNVTSNYA
+740 IRNITSSYA
-749 EVIAAGSVF
+749 EVMAGGSVF

-840 TVFGWIGSYMV
+840 TAFGWIGSYMV
-851 FSVIGKVPFVV
+851 FSAIGKVPFVI

-898 AEE
+898 AED

>member
-37 VNSVDDLM
+37 ANSVDDLM
-45 VRNATEE
+45 VRNATNE
-52 FSSANYAI
+52 FGSANYAI
-60 SFKNPNSS
+60 SFRNPNSS

-73 HYKDLHLDKIS
+73 HYKDLHLDEIS

-114 WSSGLYGN
+114 WSNGLYGN

-132 DPQKIGEIT
+132 DPQEIGEIT

-150 HANVGDTITLVKVD
+150 HANIGDTITLVKVD

-185 EHSQIPVSNR
+185 EHSQIPFSNR
-195 GTYLGGVTNDF
+195 GTYLGGITNDF
-206 CAKLKNLKN
+206 CAKLENIEN

-239 KINALLPEQ
+239 KINALLPSR

-271 VTMFLLSFGVLALL
+271 VTMFLLSFGILALL

-310 VIGAQ
+310 VIGSQ

-321 AVLLEAAVLG
+321 AVLLEAAILG

-341 AIGFMGV
+341 AIGFMGA

-361 IPLIVSLPAVVW
+361 IPLIVSLPAIVW
-373 PIVIGAIVTV
+373 PIAIGTIVTV
-383 LASMGAARSATKVT
+383 LASMSAARSATKVT

-419 FGVIFIVI
+419 FGVLFIVV
-427 GILATV
+427 GILATA
-433 LSFNALTNMIAGK
+433 LSATSLASMIAGK

-469 IGIIMTAIFWMPFAM
+469 IGIIITATFWMPFAM

-576 ELLSAVP
+576 ELLPAVP

-593 EYAMVAG
+593 EYAMAAG
-600 VDNANQLRNVMHT
+600 VDNVNQLKNVMHT
-613 DLDGVEINKDSVLLP
+613 DLDGVNINKDSILLP
-628 KFDSEG
+628 KFNEEG
-634 GEPFELKKGNLN
+634 GEPFELKKGNLD
-646 LQAYVEKNDSG
+646 LQAYVEKYSSG
-657 DDSDAN
+657 ETD

-668 PFTGMNTDS
+668 PFTGTNTDS
-677 SNNNKSITVKQV
+677 SNNDKSITVKQV
-689 QFKKYRNVGV
+689 QFKKYRNVNI
-699 YSNNTAFVSKSY
+699 YSRNTAFVSKSY

-719 THMLLISVD
+719 THILLISVD
-728 SSKGNLIDIVKN
+728 SSKANLVDIVKN
-740 IRNVTSNYA
+740 IRNITSSYA
-749 EVIAAGSVF
+749 EVMAAGSVF
-758 QRAQWESAIDIMMM
+758 ERAQWESAIDVMMM

-862 DWTIYAVLALIALLA
+862 DWAIYAVLALIALLA

>member
-37 VNSVDDLM
+37 ANSVDDLV

-52 FSSANYAI
+52 FASANYAI

-73 HYKDLHLDKIS
+73 HYKDLHLDEIS

-150 HANVGDTITLVKVD
+150 RANVGDTITLVKVD

-185 EHSQIPVSNR
+185 EHSQIPISNR

-206 CAKLKNLKN
+206 CAKLNNLKN

-225 YMSIDESKINDLSP
+225 YMSIDESKINDLSH

-256 VGVRSVRNVSNGTNF
+256 VGVRSVRNISNGTNF
-271 VTMFLLSFGVLALL
+271 ITMFLMSFGILALL
-285 ISSLVIANTFQV
+285 VSSLVIANTFQV

-321 AVLLEAAVLG
+321 AVLLEAAILG
-331 VISAAVGVLC
+331 VISASIGVLC
-341 AIGFMGV
+341 AIGFMGA

-361 IPLIVSLPAVVW
+361 IPLIVSLPAIVW
-373 PIVIGAIVTV
+373 PIVIGMVVTV
-383 LASMGAARSATKVT
+383 LASMSAARSATKVT

-403 PMDLIKDKRAS
+403 PMDLIKDKQAS
-414 IIRAV
+414 ILRAV
-419 FGVIFIVI
+419 FGVIFIVA
-427 GILATV
+427 GILATA
-433 LSFNALTNMIAGK
+433 LSINILASMLAGR
-446 SPNAG
+446 SVNAG
-451 SDSWMT
+451 SNSWMT
-457 LLGAMFGCALVF
+457 LLGAIFGCSLVF
-469 IGIIMTAIFWMPFAM
+469 IGIVITATFWMPFAM
-484 KATGA
+484 RATGA
-489 IMALCGPAS
+489 VMALCGPSS

-542 VVDDRYSVDIII
+542 IVDDRYSVDIIV
-554 QGKNVDES
+554 QGKNVDNS
-562 LAADISKISGIKHT
+562 LASDISKISGIKHT
-576 ELLSAVP
+576 ELLPAVP
-583 MTFKNAKGKT
+583 MTFKNAKGET
-593 EYAMVAG
+593 EYTLVAG
-600 VDNANQLRNVMHT
+600 VDNIDQLRNVMHT
-613 DLDGVEINKDSVLLP
+613 DLDGVNINRDSVLLP
-628 KFDSEG
+628 KPDEG
-634 GEPFELKKGNLN
+634 EEPFDLKKGSLN
-646 LQAYVEKNDSG
+646 LQAYVEKYNSNDDN
-657 DDSDAN
+657 DDN
-663 SDNIT
+663 FT

-689 QFKKYRNVGV
+689 QFKKYRNVSV
-699 YSNNTAFVSKSY
+699 DSQNTAFVSKSY
-711 FNNYLKPT
+711 FKNYLKPT
-719 THMLLISVD
+719 THILLISMN
-728 SSKGNLIDIVKN
+728 SRNANLIDIVKN

-749 EVIAAGSVF
+749 EVMSTGSVF
-758 QRAQWESAIDIMMM
+758 ERAMWESAIDTMMM

-819 SLALEATL
+819 SLAMEATL

-851 FSVIGKVPFVV
+851 FSVLGKVPFVI
-862 DWTIYAVLALIALLA
+862 DWTIYAVLALIALFA

-898 AEE
+898 ADE

>member
-37 VNSVDDLM
+37 ANSVDDLM
-45 VRNATEE
+45 VRNATNE
-52 FSSANYAI
+52 FGSANYAI
-60 SFKNPNSS
+60 SFRNPNSS

-73 HYKDLHLDKIS
+73 HYKDLHLDEIS

-114 WSSGLYGN
+114 WSNGLYGN

-132 DPQKIGEIT
+132 DPQEISEIT

-150 HANVGDTITLVKVD
+150 HANIGDTITLVKVD

-185 EHSQIPVSNR
+185 EHSQIPFSNR
-195 GTYLGGVTNDF
+195 GTYLGGITNDF
-206 CAKLKNLKN
+206 CAKLENIEN

-239 KINALLPEQ
+239 KINALLPSR

-271 VTMFLLSFGVLALL
+271 VTMFLLSFGILALL

-321 AVLLEAAVLG
+321 AVLLEAAILG

-341 AIGFMGV
+341 AIGFMGA

-361 IPLIVSLPAVVW
+361 IPLIVSLPAIVW
-373 PIVIGAIVTV
+373 PIAIGTIVTV
-383 LASMGAARSATKVT
+383 LASMSAARSATKVT

-419 FGVIFIVI
+419 FGVLFIVV
-427 GILATV
+427 GILATA
-433 LSFNALTNMIAGK
+433 LSATSLASMIAGK

-469 IGIIMTAIFWMPFAM
+469 IGIIITATFWMPFAM

-576 ELLSAVP
+576 ELLPAVP

-593 EYAMVAG
+593 EYAMAVG
-600 VDNANQLRNVMHT
+600 VDNVNQLKNVMHT
-613 DLDGVEINKDSVLLP
+613 DLDGVNINKDSILLP
-628 KFDSEG
+628 KFNEEG
-634 GEPFELKKGNLN
+634 GEPFELKKGNLD
-646 LQAYVEKNDSG
+646 LQAYVEKYSSG
-657 DDSDAN
+657 ETD

-668 PFTGMNTDS
+668 PFTGTNTDS
-677 SNNNKSITVKQV
+677 SNNDKSITVKQV
-689 QFKKYRNVGV
+689 QFKKYRNVNI
-699 YSNNTAFVSKSY
+699 YSRNTAFVSKSY

-719 THMLLISVD
+719 THILLISVD
-728 SSKGNLIDIVKN
+728 SSKANLVDIVKN
-740 IRNVTSNYA
+740 IRNITSSYA
-749 EVIAAGSVF
+749 EVMAAGSVF
-758 QRAQWESAIDIMMM
+758 ERAQWESAIDVMMM

-862 DWTIYAVLALIALLA
+862 DWAIYAVLALIALLA

>member
-37 VNSVDDLM
+37 ANSVDDLM
-45 VRNATEE
+45 VRNATDE
-52 FSSANYAI
+52 FGSANYAI

-73 HYKDLHLDKIS
+73 HYKDLHLDEIS

-114 WSSGLYGN
+114 WSNGLYGN

-150 HANVGDTITLVKVD
+150 HANIGDTITLVKVD

-185 EHSQIPVSNR
+185 EHSQIPFSNR
-195 GTYLGGVTNDF
+195 GTYLGGITNDF
-206 CAKLKNLKN
+206 CAKLENLKN

-239 KINALLPEQ
+239 KINALLPSR

-256 VGVRSVRNVSNGTNF
+256 VGVRAVRNASNGTNF
-271 VTMFLLSFGVLALL
+271 VTMFLLSFGILALL

-321 AVLLEAAVLG
+321 AVLLEAAILG

-341 AIGFMGV
+341 AIGFMGA

-373 PIVIGAIVTV
+373 PIAIGTIVTV
-383 LASMGAARSATKVT
+383 LASMSAARSATKVT

-419 FGVIFIVI
+419 FGVVFIVV
-427 GILATV
+427 GILATA
-433 LSFNALTNMIAGK
+433 LSATSLASMIAGK
-446 SPNAG
+446 SPTAG

-469 IGIIMTAIFWMPFAM
+469 IGIVMTAIFWMPFAM

-532 AICGKATLKG
+532 AMCGKATLKG

-562 LAADISKISGIKHT
+562 LAADISKISGIKNT
-576 ELLSAVP
+576 ELLPAVP

-593 EYAMVAG
+593 EYAMAAG
-600 VDNANQLRNVMHT
+600 VDNVNQLKNVMHT
-613 DLDGVEINKDSVLLP
+613 NLDGVNINKDSILLP
-628 KFDSEG
+628 KFNNEG

-646 LQAYVEKNDSG
+646 LQAYVEKYSSG
-657 DDSDAN
+657 DDSVD
-663 SDNIT
+663 SIT

-677 SNNNKSITVKQV
+677 SNNDKSITVKQV
-689 QFKKYRNVGV
+689 QFKKYRNVNI
-699 YSNNTAFVSKSY
+699 YSRNTAFVSKSY

-719 THMLLISVD
+719 THILLISVD
-728 SSKGNLIDIVKN
+728 SSKANLVDIVKN
-740 IRNVTSNYA
+740 IRNITSSYA
-749 EVIAAGSVF
+749 EVMAGGSVF

-851 FSVIGKVPFVV
+851 FSTIGKVPFVV